1 MLLHLPRLTNSLREP
16 FDVDQAYL
24 QRKLILRN
32 LSKPR
37 NAASSLDESQ
47 LARKIVHQWEQAPIE
62 VRQAYKQFIGAV
74 AELIDRDLPSEE
86 FQEVALNAYRLY
98 CVSDDEQEG
107 NVGRIKADKKL
118 ELQKLIGHAISDS
131 SLQKVVSLAQKLS
144 KLQPGHSGALLVTE
158 TRDNGTGDELE
169 FGANL
174 NFQAPSRFLV
184 DVSLEDEELLGNE
197 SACPSSS
204 FNEGWLDPKDTWHHP
219 FTSEGVSFTL
229 SWLRGECEKIVR
241 ESTSQLT
248 QDDLAMA
255 ICRVLDS
262 DKPGEEIAG
271 DLLDLVG
278 DSAFDTVQ
286 ELLSHRKELV
296 DAIHHGFTVLKSD
309 KTSSN
314 SQSRMPSYGTQ
325 VTVQTESERQIDK
338 LRRKEEKRNRRGSEF
353 GTEGDV
359 SSTKFSSLLEA
370 SERKNVIDDLIGS
383 GQGPNSLPVTAL
395 PQGTYRKYQKGY
407 EEVIIPPTPTAQMKP
422 GEKLIE
428 IKELDEFAQTA
439 FHGYKSLNR
448 IQSRIFQTVY
458 YSNENVLVCA
468 PTGAGKTNIA
478 MISVL
483 HEVGKHF
490 KDGYLHKEEFKIVY
504 VAPMKALAAEVTA
517 AFSRRLSPLNMI
529 VKELTGDM
537 QLSKSEL
544 EETQMIVTTPEK
556 WDVITRKS
564 SDMSLSMLV
573 KLLIIDEVHLL
584 NDDRG
589 PVIEAI
595 VARTLRQAGSYNLV
609 ESTQSMIRIVGLSAT
624 LPNYLEVAQ
633 FLRVNSDTGL
643 FFFDSSYRPVP
654 LAQQYIGISEPNFAA
669 RNELLN
675 NICYKKVV
683 ESIKQGH
690 QAMVF
695 VHSRKDTVKTADALC
710 HNVMVMQEV
719 SENFII
725 NEQLDLARGFGETE
739 LFTNETHPQYQ
750 LIKKEVVKSR
760 NKDLVKL
767 FDFGAGVHHAGML
780 RSDRS
785 LTERLFSDGL
795 LKVLVCTATLA
806 WGVNL
811 PAHTVV
817 IKGTQIYDPK
827 AGGWRDVGMLD
838 VMQIFGR
845 AGRPQFDKSGEGII
859 ITSHDKLTYYLRLL
873 TSQLPI
879 ESQFISS
886 LKDNLNAEVVLGT
899 VTNVKEACAWLGY
912 TYLFIRMRLNPL
924 AYGIGW
930 DEIIADPSL
939 SLKQRA
945 LVTDA
950 ARSLDKAKM
959 MRFDEKSGNF
969 YCTELGRIASHFYIQ
984 YSSVETYNEMLKRHM
999 SDNEVINMVAHSS
1012 EFENIVVRDEEQN
1025 ELENLLR
1032 TSCPVEVKG
1041 GPSNKHGKISILIQ
1055 LYISRG
1061 SIDTFSLVSDAA
1073 YISASLARIVRALF
1087 ETCLRRGWCE
1097 MTLFMLDYC
1106 KAVDRQI
1113 WPHQH
1118 PLRQFDRDIPSDILR
1133 KLEER
1138 EADLDRLHEMEEK
1151 DIGALIRYA
1160 PGGRLVKQYLG
1171 YFPWINLSATVS
1183 PITRTVLKV
1192 DLLITPD
1199 FTWKDRFHGAVQR
1212 WWILV
1217 EDSENDHIYHSE
1229 LFTLTKRMARGE
1241 PQKLSFTV
1249 PIFEPHPPQYFIHA
1263 ISDSWLQSETFYTIS
1278 FNNLQLPESRTSHTE
1293 LLDLK
1298 PLPVTSLGNAT
1309 YEALYSFSHFN
1320 PIQTQAFHVLYHT
1333 DHNVLLGA
1341 PTGSGKTISAELAML
1356 HLFNTQQDMKV
1367 VYIAP
1372 LKAIVRERMHDWKK
1386 RLVSQLG
1393 KKMVEMTGDYTPDL
1407 MALLSADIII
1417 STPEKWDGISRNWH
1431 SRSYVT
1437 KVGLMVLDEIH
1448 LLGADRGPILEVI
1461 VSRMRYISSQTER
1474 AVRFVGLSTALANAG
1489 DLADWLGVEEAG
1501 FFNFKPSVRPVPLE
1515 VHIQGYP
1522 GKYYCPRM
1530 NSMNKPAY
1538 AAISTHSPTKPVL
1551 IFVSSRRQTRLTALD
1566 LIQFASSDENPRDF
1580 LSIPEEALQM
1590 VLSQVT
1596 DQNLRHTLQFGI
1608 GLHHAGLN
1616 DKDRSLVEELFAN
1629 NKIQVLVCTSTLA
1642 WGVNLPA
1649 HLVIIKGTEYYD
1661 GKTKRYVDFP
1671 ITDILQM
1678 MGRAG
1683 RPQFDQHGKAVILVH
1698 EPKKSFY
1705 KKFLYEPFPVESS
1718 LKEQLHEHINAE
1730 IISGTIC
1737 HKEDAVHY
1745 LTWTYLFRRLM
1756 VNPAYYGVE
1765 NTDEESISS
1774 YLSRLVQNTFED
1786 LEDSGCIKV
1795 NEDGVQP
1802 MMLGSLAS
1810 QYYLS
1815 YLTVSMFGSNI
1826 GPDTSLEV
1834 FLHIVS
1840 GASEY
1845 NELPV
1850 RHNEENYNEA
1860 LSKRVRFPVDNNR
1873 LDDPHVKTNL
1883 LFQAHFSQLELPIS
1897 DYVTDLKSVMD
1908 QSIRIIQAM
1917 IDVCANS
1924 GWLSSSIIC
1933 MHLLQMVMQGL
1944 WLDSSLWMLPCMND
1958 DLADNLSKRAISS
1971 VQQLLDLPRH
1981 TLQSVIGN
1989 FPVSRMYQDL
1999 QHFPRVQVKLRLI
2012 KKDANNGK
2020 LSLGIRLEKINAK
2033 KNSSRAFAP
2042 RFPKLKDEA
2051 WWMVLGNTNTSEL
2064 YAVKRVSFPDRLVT
2078 QMELPSSPFTHEG
2091 IKFILVSDCYL
2102 GFEQEHSLEDLIN
2115 PQRPEARR

>member
-1 MLLHLPRLTNSLREP
+1 M
-16 FDVDQAYL
+16 
-24 QRKLILRN
+24 
-32 LSKPR
+32 
-37 NAASSLDESQ
+37 
-47 LARKIVHQWEQAPIE
+47 
-62 VRQAYKQFIGAV
+62 
-74 AELIDRDLPSEE
+74 ELIDGEVQSEE
-86 FQEVALNAYRLY
+86 FREVALNVYRIFGEEE
-98 CVSDDEQEG
+98 S
-107 NVGRIKADKKL
+107 ADSNFTQKKSK
-118 ELQKLIGHAISDS
+118 LQKLIGHAVSDAR
-131 SLQKVVSLAQKLS
+131 LQKVAALS
-144 KLQPGHSGALLVTE
+144 QRLYGLQPRNSGAALIVE
-158 TRDNGTGDELE
+158 SHVIGSGDDLE
-169 FGANL
+169 FGADL
-174 NFQAPSRFLV
+174 AFQAPARFLV
-184 DVSLEDEELLGNE
+184 DTSLEDGEMLGEE
-197 SACPSSS
+197 SAAPVSM
-204 FNEGWLDPKDTWHHP
+204 FHDGWYDHGDPGQNHSTTDGGN
-219 FTSEGVSFTL
+219 FDL
-229 SWLRGECEKIVR
+229 SWLRDACDQIVG
-241 ESTSQLT
+241 ESTSQLS
-248 QDDLAMA
+248 QDDLPMA

-278 DSAFDTVQ
+278 DGAFEIVQ
-286 ELLSHRKELV
+286 DLLLHRKELV
-296 DAIHHGFTVLKSD
+296 DAIHRGLSLLKSD
-309 KTSSN
+309 KTASN
-314 SQSRMPSYGTQ
+314 TQSRMPSYGTQ
-325 VTVQTESERQIDK
+325 VTIQTESAKQIDK
-338 LRRKEEKRNRRGSEF
+338 LRRKEEKRNRRG
-353 GTEGDV
+353 TEHGVESDV
-359 SSTKFSSLLEA
+359 SVASFSSLLQA
-370 SERKNVIDDLIGS
+370 SERKNPFDNLIGL
-383 GQGPNSLPVTAL
+383 GPGPHSLSVTAL
-395 PQGTYRKYQKGY
+395 PQGTVRKHYKGY
-407 EEVIIPPTPTAQMKP
+407 EEVIIPPTPTTEMKP

-428 IKELDEFAQTA
+428 IKELDDFAQAA

-448 IQSRIFQTVY
+448 IQSWIFQTVY
-458 YSNENVLVCA
+458 YTNENILVCA

-483 HEVGKHF
+483 HEIGQHF
-490 KDGYLHKEEFKIVY
+490 KDGYLHKDEFKIVY
-504 VAPMKALAAEVTA
+504 VAPMKALAAEVTST
-517 AFSRRLSPLNMI
+517 FSHRLSPLNMT
-529 VKELTGDM
+529 VRELTGDM

-589 PVIEAI
+589 PVIEAL
-595 VARTLRQAGSYNLV
+595 VARTLRQV
-609 ESTQSMIRIVGLSAT
+609 ESTQTMIRIVGLSAT

-633 FLRVNSDTGL
+633 FLRVSPETGL

-654 LAQQYIGISEPNFAA
+654 LAQQYIGISEQNFAA
-669 RNELLN
+669 RNDLLN
-675 NICYKKVV
+675 EICYKKVV
-683 ESIKQGH
+683 DSLKQGH

-695 VHSRKDTVKTADALC
+695 VHSRKDTAKTAEKL
-710 HNVMVMQEV
+710 VE
-719 SENFII
+719 
-725 NEQLDLARGFGETE
+725 LARNNEDLE
-739 LFTNETHPQYQ
+739 LFRNDEHPQFA
-750 LIKKEVVKSR
+750 LFKKEVIKSR
-760 NKDLVKL
+760 NKDLVEL
-767 FDFGAGVHHAGML
+767 FGSGVGVHHAGML
-780 RSDRS
+780 RADRG
-785 LTERLFSDGL
+785 LTERLFSGGL

-817 IKGTQIYDPK
+817 IKGTQLYDPK
-827 AGGWRDVGMLD
+827 AGGWRDLGMLD

-859 ITSHDKLTYYLRLL
+859 ITSHDKLAYYLRLL

-886 LKDNLNAEVVLGT
+886 LKDNLNAEVALGT

-912 TYLFIRMRLNPL
+912 TYLFIRMRQNPL

-930 DEIIADPSL
+930 DEVIEDPSL

-950 ARSLDKAKM
+950 ARALDKAKM

-984 YSSVETYNEMLKRHM
+984 YSSVETYNELLRRHM
-999 SDNEVINMVAHSS
+999 NDSEVIDMVAHSS
-1012 EFENIVVRDEEQN
+1012 EFENIVVREEEQN
-1025 ELENLLR
+1025 ELEMLLR
-1032 TSCPVEVKG
+1032 SSCPLEVRG

-1061 SIDTFSLVSDAA
+1061 SIDTFSLVSDAS
-1073 YISASLARIVRALF
+1073 YISASLARIMRALF
-1087 ETCLRRGWCE
+1087 EICLRRGWSE
-1097 MTLFMLDYC
+1097 MSLFMLEYC

-1118 PLRQFDRDIPSDILR
+1118 PLRQFDKDLSAEILR

-1138 EADLDRLHEMEEK
+1138 GYDLDHLQEMEEK
-1151 DIGALIRYA
+1151 DIGTLIRYA

-1171 YFPWINLSATVS
+1171 YFPRIQLSATVS
-1183 PITRTVLKV
+1183 PITRTVLKL
-1192 DLLITPD
+1192 DLLIIPE
-1199 FTWKDRFHGAVQR
+1199 FIWKDRFHGAAQR

-1229 LFTLTKRMARGE
+1229 LLTLTKRMIRGE
-1241 PQKLSFTV
+1241 PHKLSFTV
-1249 PIFEPHPPQYFIHA
+1249 PIFEPHPPQYYIRA
-1263 ISDSWLQSETFYTIS
+1263 VSDSWLHAESFYTIS
-1278 FNNLQLPESRTSHTE
+1278 FHNLALPEARTSHTE

-1298 PLPVTSLGNAT
+1298 PLPVTSLGNNT

-1320 PIQTQAFHVLYHT
+1320 PIQTQIFHILYHS
-1333 DHNVLLGA
+1333 DNNVLLGA
-1341 PTGSGKTISAELAML
+1341 PTGSGKTIAAELAML
-1356 HLFNTQQDMKV
+1356 RLFNTQPDMKV
-1367 VYIAP
+1367 IYIAP
-1372 LKAIVRERMHDWKK
+1372 LKAIVRERMNDWRKH
-1386 RLVSQLG
+1386 LVSQLG
-1393 KKMVEMTGDYTPDL
+1393 KQMVEMTGDYTPDL

-1437 KVGLMVLDEIH
+1437 KVGLVILDEIH

-1474 AVRFVGLSTALANAG
+1474 AVRFVGLSTALANAS
-1489 DLADWLGVEEAG
+1489 DLADWLGVGEIG
-1501 FFNFKPSVRPVPLE
+1501 LFNFKPSVRPVPLE

-1538 AAISTHSPTKPVL
+1538 AAICTHSPTKPVI

-1566 LIQFASSDENPRDF
+1566 LIQFAASDEHPRQF
-1580 LSIPEEALQM
+1580 LTMTEEVLQM

-1616 DKDRSLVEELFAN
+1616 ERDRSLVEELFAN

-1661 GKTKRYVDFP
+1661 GKAKRYADFP

-1683 RPQFDQHGKAVILVH
+1683 RPQYDQHGKAVILVH

-1718 LKEQLHEHINAE
+1718 LREQLHEHINAE
-1730 IISGTIC
+1730 IVTGTIC
-1737 HKEDAVHY
+1737 HKEDAMHY

-1756 VNPAYYGVE
+1756 VNPAYYGLE
-1765 NTDEESISS
+1765 NAEAETLNS
-1774 YLSRLVQNTFED
+1774 YLSRLVQTTFED
-1786 LEDSGCIKV
+1786 LEDSGCIKMDEENV
-1795 NEDGVQP
+1795 ESMV
-1802 MMLGSLAS
+1802 LGTIAS

-1815 YLTVSMFGSNI
+1815 YMTVSMFGSNI
-1826 GPDTSLEV
+1826 GPDTSLEM
-1834 FLHIVS
+1834 FLHILS

-1845 NELPV
+1845 DELPV

-1860 LSKRVRFPVDNNR
+1860 LSGRVRYMVDKNG
-1873 LDDPHVKTNL
+1873 LDDPHVKANL

-1897 DYVTDLKSVMD
+1897 DYVTDLKSVLD

-1917 IDVCANS
+1917 IDICANS
-1924 GWLSSSIIC
+1924 GWLSASVNC
-1933 MHLLQMVMQGL
+1933 MHLMQMVMQGL
-1944 WLDSSLWMLPCMND
+1944 WFDKDSSLWMLPCMNE
-1958 DLADNLSKRAISS
+1958 DLLQSLRKRGIST
-1971 VQQLLDLPRH
+1971 VQQLLDLPGAP
-1981 TLQSVIGN
+1981 LQAMIGN
-1989 FPVSRMYQDL
+1989 FPASRFYQDL
-1999 QHFPRVQVKLRLI
+1999 QNFPCIRMKLRVE
-2012 KKDANNGK
+2012 KKDIDGRK
-2020 LSLGIRLEKINAK
+2020 SLSLKIKLEKTNRK
-2033 KNSSRAFAP
+2033 QNRSRAFTP

-2051 WWMVLGNTNTSEL
+2051 WWLVLGNTSTSEL
-2064 YAVKRVSFPDRLVT
+2064 YALKRVSFTDHLVT
-2078 QMELPSSPFTHEG
+2078 HMELPSTLTSVQG
-2091 IKFILVSDCYL
+2091 MKLMLVSDCYI
-2102 GFEQEHSLEDLIN
+2102 GFEQEHSVEELIKS
-2115 PQRPEARR
+2115 QQTEAGD

>member
-1 MLLHLPRLTNSLREP
+1 MLVQLPRLTNSLREP

-24 QRKLILRN
+24 QRKIILQSHN
-32 LSKPR
+32 K
-37 NAASSLDESQ
+37 AANSGNPFDESE
-47 LARKIVHQWEQAPIE
+47 LAKKIVHRWEEASVE
-62 VRQAYKQFIGAV
+62 VRQVYKQFIGAV
-74 AELIDRDLPSEE
+74 VELIDGDVPSEE
-86 FQEVALNAYRLY
+86 FREVALTAYRLFSGS
-98 CVSDDEQEG
+98 VEEDE
-107 NVGRIKADKKL
+107 VDKNMNEKKE
-118 ELQKLIGHAISDS
+118 ELQKVIGHGVSYANV
-131 SLQKVVSLAQKLS
+131 QKVSSLAQKLS
-144 KLQPGHSGALLVTE
+144 QSQPRDIGVMLVSE
-158 TRDNGTGDELE
+158 KHVSESDDGSE
-169 FGANL
+169 FGADL
-174 NFQAPSRFLV
+174 IFKAPARFLV
-184 DVSLEDEELLGNE
+184 DVSLEDVELIGEE
-197 SACPSSS
+197 STPPSSS
-204 FNEGWLDPKDTWHHP
+204 FVEGWHDKNGPRNYHDTADSGN
-219 FTSEGVSFTL
+219 FNL
-229 SWLRGECEKIVR
+229 SWLRDACERIVGEC
-241 ESTSQLT
+241 TSQLSRE
-248 QDDLAMA
+248 DLAMA
-255 ICRVLDS
+255 ICQVLDS

-278 DSAFDTVQ
+278 DSAFETVQ
-286 ELLSHRKELV
+286 DLISHRKELV
-296 DAIHHGFTVLKSD
+296 GAIHHGLSVLKSD
-309 KTSSN
+309 KMTPN

-325 VTVQTESERQIDK
+325 VTVQTESEKQIDK
-338 LRRKEEKRNRRGSEF
+338 LRRKEEKRNRRG
-353 GTEGDV
+353 TEYGAENDM
-359 SSTKFSSLLEA
+359 SAASFSSILEA
-370 SERKNVIDDLIGS
+370 SERKSPFDDLIGS
-383 GQGPNSLPVTAL
+383 GQGPNSLAVTAL
-395 PQGTYRKYQKGY
+395 PQGTTRKHFKGY

-428 IKELDEFAQTA
+428 IKELDDFAQAA
-439 FHGYKSLNR
+439 FRGYKSLNR

-458 YSNENVLVCA
+458 YTNENILVCA

-478 MISVL
+478 MISIL
-483 HEVGKHF
+483 HEIGQHF
-490 KDGYLHKEEFKIVY
+490 KDGYLHKDEFKIVY
-504 VAPMKALAAEVTA
+504 VAPMKALAAEVTST
-517 AFSRRLSPLNMI
+517 FSHRLSPLNMC
-529 VKELTGDM
+529 VRELTGDM
-537 QLSKSEL
+537 QLSKNEL

-589 PVIEAI
+589 PVIEAL
-595 VARTLRQAGSYNLV
+595 VARTLRQV
-609 ESTQSMIRIVGLSAT
+609 ESTQTMIRIVGLSAT

-633 FLRVNSDTGL
+633 FLRVNPETGL

-654 LAQQYIGISEPNFAA
+654 LAQQYIGISEQNFVA

-675 NICYKKVV
+675 EICYKKVV
-683 ESIKQGH
+683 DSLRQGH

-695 VHSRKDTVKTADALC
+695 VHSRKDTAKTAEKL
-710 HNVMVMQEV
+710 VE
-719 SENFII
+719 
-725 NEQLDLARGFGETE
+725 LARKYEDLEIFK
-739 LFTNETHPQYQ
+739 NDTHPQFS

-760 NKDLVKL
+760 NKDLVQL
-767 FDFGAGVHHAGML
+767 FEFGVGVHHAGML
-780 RSDRS
+780 RADRG
-785 LTERLFSDGL
+785 LTERLFSDGI

-817 IKGTQIYDPK
+817 IKGTQLYDPK
-827 AGGWRDVGMLD
+827 AGGWRDLGMLD

-859 ITSHDKLTYYLRLL
+859 ITSHDKLAYYLRLL

-879 ESQFISS
+879 ESQFIRS
-886 LKDNLNAEVVLGT
+886 LKDNLNAEVALGT

-930 DEIIADPSL
+930 DEVIADPSL
-939 SLKQRA
+939 GLKQRA

-950 ARSLDKAKM
+950 ARALDKAKM

-984 YSSVETYNEMLKRHM
+984 YSSVETYNEMLRPHM
-999 SDNEVINMVAHSS
+999 NDSEVIEMVAHSS
-1012 EFENIVVRDEEQN
+1012 EFENIVVREEEQN
-1025 ELENLLR
+1025 ELEMLAR
-1032 TSCPVEVKG
+1032 TSCPLEVKG

-1073 YISASLARIVRALF
+1073 YISASLARIIRALF
-1087 ETCLRRGWCE
+1087 EICLRKGWCE
-1097 MTLFMLDYC
+1097 MSLFMLEYC

-1118 PLRQFDRDIPSDILR
+1118 PLRQFDKDLSPEILR

-1138 EADLDRLHEMEEK
+1138 GADLDRLQEMEEK

-1171 YFPWINLSATVS
+1171 YFPWIQLSANVS

-1192 DLLITPD
+1192 DLLISPD
-1199 FTWKDRFHGAVQR
+1199 FIWKDRFHGAGQH

-1217 EDSENDHIYHSE
+1217 E
-1229 LFTLTKRMARGE
+1229 AR
-1241 PQKLSFTV
+1241 T
-1249 PIFEPHPPQYFIHA
+1249 
-1263 ISDSWLQSETFYTIS
+1263 T
-1278 FNNLQLPESRTSHTE
+1278 HTE

-1298 PLPVTSLGNAT
+1298 PLPVTSLGNST
-1309 YEALYSFSHFN
+1309 YESLYSFSHFN
-1320 PIQTQAFHVLYHT
+1320 PIQTQIFHVLCHT
-1333 DHNVLLGA
+1333 DNNVLLGA

-1356 HLFNTQQDMKV
+1356 RLFNTQPDMKV
-1367 VYIAP
+1367 IYIAP
-1372 LKAIVRERMHDWKK
+1372 LKAIVRERMHDWRK
-1386 RLVSQLG
+1386 RFVSQLG
-1393 KKMVEMTGDYTPDL
+1393 KEMVEMTGDYTPDL
-1407 MALLSADIII
+1407 MALLSADVII

-1437 KVGLMVLDEIH
+1437 KVGLMILDEIH

-1489 DLADWLGVEEAG
+1489 NLADWLGVGEIG
-1501 FFNFKPSVRPVPLE
+1501 LFNFKPSVRPVPLE

-1522 GKYYCPRM
+1522 GKYYSPRM
-1530 NSMNKPAY
+1530 TSMNKPAY
-1538 AAISTHSPTKPVL
+1538 AAICTHSPTKPVL

-1566 LIQFASSDENPRDF
+1566 LIQFAASDENPRQF
-1580 LSIPEEALQM
+1580 LNMVEEALQM

-1683 RPQFDQHGKAVILVH
+1683 RPQYDQHGKAVILVH

-1718 LKEQLHEHINAE
+1718 LREQLHDHMNAE
-1730 IISGTIC
+1730 IVSGTIC
-1737 HKEDAVHY
+1737 RKEDAVHY

-1756 VNPAYYGVE
+1756 VNPAYYGLE
-1765 NTDEESISS
+1765 SAEDETISS
-1774 YLSRLVQNTFED
+1774 YLSRLVQSTFED
-1786 LEDSGCIKV
+1786 LEDSGCIKMT
-1795 NEDGVQP
+1795 EDNVEP
-1802 MMLGSLAS
+1802 MMLGTIAS

-1815 YLTVSMFGSNI
+1815 YMTVSMFGSNI
-1826 GPDTSLEV
+1826 GSDTSLEV
-1834 FLHIVS
+1834 FLHILS

-1845 NELPV
+1845 DELPV
-1850 RHNEENYNEA
+1850 RHNEEKHNEE
-1860 LSKRVRFPVDNNR
+1860 LSKRVRYVVDQNR
-1873 LDDPHVKTNL
+1873 LDDPHVKANL
-1883 LFQAHFSQLELPIS
+1883 LFQAHFSQLDLPVS
-1897 DYVTDLKSVMD
+1897 DYVTDLKSVLD

-1917 IDVCANS
+1917 IDICANS
-1924 GWLSSSIIC
+1924 GWLASSIAC

-1944 WLDSSLWMLPCMND
+1944 WFDQDSALWMLPCMNNE
-1958 DLADNLSKRAISS
+1958 LAGSLSKRGISR
-1971 VQQLLDLPRH
+1971 VQQLFDLSKA
-1981 TLQSVIGN
+1981 TLQTVIGN
-1989 FPVSRMYQDL
+1989 FPASKLYQDL
-1999 QHFPRVQVKLRLI
+1999 QLFPRLQIKLKLL
-2012 KKDANNGK
+2012 KKGK
-2020 LSLGIRLEKINAK
+2020 ESEKSLQLNIRLEQTNLRRNA
-2033 KNSSRAFAP
+2033 SRAFAP

-2051 WWMVLGNTNTSEL
+2051 WWLILGNTSTAEL
-2064 YAVKRVSFPDRLVT
+2064 YALKRVSFSGRLVT
-2078 QMELPSSPFTHEG
+2078 HMELPSDVTTFQG
-2091 IKFILVSDCYL
+2091 MKLIIVSDCYL
-2102 GFEQEHSLEDLIN
+2102 GFEQEHSIEEL
-2115 PQRPEARR
+2115 AA

>member
-1 MLLHLPRLTNSLREP
+1 MLVQLPRLTNSLRSP

-24 QRKLILRN
+24 HRKVILEN
-32 LSKPR
+32 LNKPR
-37 NAASSLDESQ
+37 NSASTIDESE
-47 LARKIVHQWEQAPIE
+47 LARKIVYQWEEASFE
-62 VRQAYKQFIGAV
+62 VRQAYKQFIVAV
-74 AELIDRDLPSEE
+74 VELIDGEVPSEA
-86 FQEVALNAYRLY
+86 FREVALTAYRLFGP
-98 CVSDDEQEG
+98 VEED
-107 NVGRIKADKKL
+107 NVDRNIAEKKL
-118 ELQKLIGHAISDS
+118 DLQKLLGHMVSDAN
-131 SLQKVVSLAQKLS
+131 LRRVASLARNLFR
-144 KLQPGHSGALLVTE
+144 LQPSDHGPPLVSEWHVNGSG
-158 TRDNGTGDELE
+158 DDIE
-169 FGANL
+169 FGADL
-174 NFQAPSRFLV
+174 VFQAPARFLV
-184 DVSLEDEELLGNE
+184 DVSLEDGELLGE
-197 SACPSSS
+197 ERTVPSL
-204 FNEGWLDPKDTWHHP
+204 FHEGWYEHDSSPHYPSASD
-219 FTSEGVSFTL
+219 GGNYNL
-229 SWLRGECEKIVR
+229 SWLRDACDRIVGG
-241 ESTSQLT
+241 STSLLSC
-248 QDDLAMA
+248 DELAMA

-262 DKPGEEIAG
+262 DKPGEAIAG

-278 DSAFDTVQ
+278 DSAFETVQ
-286 ELLSHRKELV
+286 ELVSHRKELV
-296 DAIHHGFTVLKSD
+296 DAIHHGKLVLKSD
-309 KTSSN
+309 KTTSN
-314 SQSRMPSYGTQ
+314 TQSRMPSYGTQ

-338 LRRKEEKRNRRGSEF
+338 LRRKEEKRHRRG
-353 GTEGDV
+353 TEYGVESDL
-359 SSTKFSSLLEA
+359 SAANFSSLLQA
-370 SERKNVIDDLIGS
+370 SERKSPFDDLIGS
-383 GQGPNSLPVTAL
+383 GPGPLSLAVTAL
-395 PQGTYRKYQKGY
+395 PQGTVRKHYKGY
-407 EEVIIPPTPTAQMKP
+407 EEVIIPPLPTAEMKP

-428 IKELDEFAQTA
+428 IKELDDFAQAA
-439 FHGYKSLNR
+439 FRGYKSLNR

-458 YSNENVLVCA
+458 YTNENILVCA

-478 MISVL
+478 MISIL
-483 HEVGKHF
+483 HEIGQHF
-490 KDGYLHKEEFKIVY
+490 KDGYLHKNEFKIVY
-504 VAPMKALAAEVTA
+504 VAPMKALAAEVTST
-517 AFSRRLSPLNMI
+517 FSHRLSPLNMT
-529 VKELTGDM
+529 VRELTGDM
-537 QLSKSEL
+537 QLSKNEL

-564 SDMSLSMLV
+564 SDMSLSMMV

-589 PVIEAI
+589 PVIEAL
-595 VARTLRQAGSYNLV
+595 VARTLRQV
-609 ESTQSMIRIVGLSAT
+609 ESSQTMIRIVGLSAT

-633 FLRVNSDTGL
+633 FLRVNPEAGL

-654 LAQQYIGISEPNFAA
+654 LAQQYVGISEQNYLA

-675 NICYKKVV
+675 EICYKKIVD
-683 ESIKQGH
+683 SLRQGH

-695 VHSRKDTVKTADALC
+695 VHSRKDTAKTAQKLVELGRKFDD
-710 HNVMVMQEV
+710 
-719 SENFII
+719 
-725 NEQLDLARGFGETE
+725 LDLFS
-739 LFTNETHPQYQ
+739 NDKHPQFD
-750 LIKKEVVKSR
+750 LIKREVVKSR
-760 NKDLVKL
+760 NKDLVEL
-767 FDFGAGVHHAGML
+767 FEYGIGVHHAGML
-780 RSDRS
+780 RADRG

-817 IKGTQIYDPK
+817 IKGTQLYDPK
-827 AGGWRDVGMLD
+827 AGGWRDLGMLD

-859 ITSHDKLTYYLRLL
+859 ITSHDKLAYYLRLL

-886 LKDNLNAEVVLGT
+886 LKDNLNAEVALGT

-930 DEIIADPSL
+930 DEVIADPGL
-939 SLKQRA
+939 SSKQRA

-984 YSSVETYNEMLKRHM
+984 YSSVETYNEMLRRHM
-999 SDNEVINMVAHSS
+999 NDSEVIEMVAHSS
-1012 EFENIVVRDEEQN
+1012 EFENIVVREEEQN
-1025 ELENLLR
+1025 ELEMMARN
-1032 TSCPVEVKG
+1032 SCPLEVKG

-1073 YISASLARIVRALF
+1073 YISASLARIMRALF
-1087 ETCLRRGWCE
+1087 EICLRRGWSE
-1097 MTLFMLDYC
+1097 MSLLMLEYC

-1118 PLRQFDRDIPSDILR
+1118 PLRQFDRDISAEITR

-1138 EADLDRLHEMEEK
+1138 GADLDRLHEMQEK

-1160 PGGRLVKQYLG
+1160 HGGKLVKQYLG
-1171 YFPWINLSATVS
+1171 YFPWIQLSATVS

-1192 DLLITPD
+1192 DLFITLD
-1199 FTWKDRFHGAVQR
+1199 FTWKDRFHGAALR

-1229 LFTLTKRMARGE
+1229 LFNLTKRMARGE

-1249 PIFEPHPPQYFIHA
+1249 PIFEPHPPQYYIRA
-1263 ISDSWLQSETFYTIS
+1263 VCDSWLHAEAFYTIS
-1278 FNNLQLPESRTSHTE
+1278 FHNLALPEGRTSHTE

-1298 PLPVTSLGNAT
+1298 PLPVTSLGNSS
-1309 YEALYSFSHFN
+1309 YEALYKFSHFN
-1320 PIQTQAFHVLYHT
+1320 PIQTQTFHVLYHT
-1333 DHNVLLGA
+1333 DNNVLLGA

-1356 HLFNTQQDMKV
+1356 RLFNTQPDMKV
-1367 VYIAP
+1367 IYIAP
-1372 LKAIVRERMHDWKK
+1372 LKAIVRERMNDWKK

-1393 KKMVEMTGDYTPDL
+1393 KEMVEMTGDYTPDM

-1437 KVGLMVLDEIH
+1437 KVGLMILDEIH

-1489 DLADWLGVEEAG
+1489 DLADWLGVGEIG
-1501 FFNFKPSVRPVPLE
+1501 LFNFKPSVRPVPLE

-1522 GKYYCPRM
+1522 GKFYCPRM
-1530 NSMNKPAY
+1530 NSMNKPTY
-1538 AAISTHSPTKPVL
+1538 AAICTHSPTKPVL

-1566 LIQFASSDENPRDF
+1566 LIQFAASDEHPRQF
-1580 LSIPEEALQM
+1580 LNMPEEAFQM

-1616 DKDRSLVEELFAN
+1616 DKDRSLAEELFAN

-1661 GKTKRYVDFP
+1661 GKAKRYVDFP

-1718 LKEQLHEHINAE
+1718 LRERLHDHINAE
-1730 IISGTIC
+1730 IVSSTIC

-1745 LTWTYLFRRLM
+1745 LTWTYLFRRLT
-1756 VNPAYYGVE
+1756 VNPAYYGLE
-1765 NTDEESISS
+1765 STDSEIISS

-1786 LEDSGCIKV
+1786 LEDSGCIKMSDDIV
-1795 NEDGVQP
+1795 EP
-1802 MMLGSLAS
+1802 MMLGSIAS

-1815 YLTVSMFGSNI
+1815 YMTVSMFGSNI

-1834 FLHIVS
+1834 FLHILS
-1840 GASEY
+1840 AASEY

-1860 LSKRVRFPVDNNR
+1860 LSERVQYMVDKNR
-1873 LDDPHVKTNL
+1873 LDDPHVKANL

-1897 DYVTDLKSVMD
+1897 DYVTDLKSVLD

-1917 IDVCANS
+1917 IDICANS
-1924 GWLSSSIIC
+1924 GWLSSSITC
-1933 MHLLQMVMQGL
+1933 MRLLQMIMQGL
-1944 WLDSSLWMLPCMND
+1944 WFDEDSSFWMLPSMNV
-1958 DLADNLSKRAISS
+1958 DLASSLNKRGIST
-1971 VQQLLDLPRH
+1971 VQQLLDLPKA
-1981 TLQSVIGN
+1981 TFQNVIGN
-1989 FPVSRMYQDL
+1989 SPASRLNQDL
-1999 QHFPRVQVKLRLI
+1999 QHFPIVQVRLKLQRRDTDGAKSPTLT
-2012 KKDANNGK
+2012 
-2020 LSLGIRLEKINAK
+2020 IRLEKINFK
-2033 KNSSRAFAP
+2033 RNKSRAFTP
-2042 RFPKLKDEA
+2042 RFPKVKVEA
-2051 WWMVLGNTNTSEL
+2051 WWLVLGNPSTSDL
-2064 YAVKRVSFPDRLVT
+2064 YALKRISFSDRLVT
-2078 QMELPSSPFTHEG
+2078 HMELPSTLGSLQG
-2091 IKFILVSDCYL
+2091 MKLILVSDCYL
-2102 GFEQEHSLEDLIN
+2102 GFEREYSLEDLH
-2115 PQRPEARR
+2115 

>member
-1 MLLHLPRLTNSLREP
+1 MQLPRLTSSLRGP
-16 FDVDQAYL
+16 FDTDQAYL
-24 QRKLILRN
+24 QRKAILQN
-32 LSKPR
+32 YLKKPNDAANSLYESELASKILDGWEG
-37 NAASSLDESQ
+37 AST
-47 LARKIVHQWEQAPIE
+47 E
-62 VRQAYKQFIGAV
+62 VRHAYKQFIGGV
-74 AELIDRDLPSEE
+74 MELIDGEVQSEE
-86 FQEVALNAYRLY
+86 FREVALNVYRIFGK
-98 CVSDDEQEG
+98 EETAE
-107 NVGRIKADKKL
+107 NNFTKKKSK
-118 ELQKLIGHAISDS
+118 LQKLIGHAVSDAK
-131 SLQKVVSLAQKLS
+131 LQKVAALS
-144 KLQPGHSGALLVTE
+144 QRLCDLKPGVSGAALIVE
-158 TRDNGTGDELE
+158 SHVNGSGDDLE
-169 FGANL
+169 FGADL
-174 NFQAPSRFLV
+174 AFQAPARFLV
-184 DVSLEDEELLGNE
+184 DTSLEDGEMLGEE
-197 SACPSSS
+197 SAAPSSM
-204 FNEGWLDPKDTWHHP
+204 FRDGWYDHGDLGRHH
-219 FTSEGVSFTL
+219 FTTDGGNFDL
-229 SWLRGECEKIVR
+229 SWLRDACDQIIR
-241 ESTSQLT
+241 ESTSQLSK
-248 QDDLAMA
+248 DDLAMA

-278 DSAFDTVQ
+278 DSAFEIVQ
-286 ELLSHRKELV
+286 DLILHRKELV
-296 DAIHHGFTVLKSD
+296 DAIHRGLSLLKSD
-309 KTSSN
+309 KMAPNT
-314 SQSRMPSYGTQ
+314 QSRMPSYGTQ
-325 VTVQTESERQIDK
+325 VTIQTESAKQIDK
-338 LRRKEEKRNRRGSEF
+338 LRRKEEKRNRRG
-353 GTEGDV
+353 TEYGVESDV
-359 SSTKFSSLLEA
+359 SAASFSSLLQA
-370 SERKNVIDDLIGS
+370 SERKNPFDNLIGS
-383 GQGPNSLPVTAL
+383 GSGPHSLSVTAL
-395 PQGTYRKYQKGY
+395 PQGTIRKHYKGY
-407 EEVIIPPTPTAQMKP
+407 EEVIIPPTPTTEMKP

-428 IKELDEFAQTA
+428 IKELDDFAQAA

-448 IQSRIFQTVY
+448 IQSWIFQTVY
-458 YSNENVLVCA
+458 YTNENILVCA

-478 MISVL
+478 MISIL
-483 HEVGKHF
+483 HEIGQHF
-490 KDGYLHKEEFKIVY
+490 KDGYLHKDEFKIVY
-504 VAPMKALAAEVTA
+504 VAPMKALAAEVTS
-517 AFSRRLSPLNMI
+517 AFSRRLSPLNMT
-529 VKELTGDM
+529 VRELTGDM

-589 PVIEAI
+589 PVIEAL
-595 VARTLRQAGSYNLV
+595 VARTLRQV
-609 ESTQSMIRIVGLSAT
+609 ESTQTMIRIVGLSAT

-633 FLRVNSDTGL
+633 FLRVSPETGL

-654 LAQQYIGISEPNFAA
+654 LAQQYIGISEQNFAA
-669 RNELLN
+669 RNDLLN
-675 NICYKKVV
+675 EICYKKIVD
-683 ESIKQGH
+683 SLRQGH

-695 VHSRKDTVKTADALC
+695 VHSRKDTAKTAAKL
-710 HNVMVMQEV
+710 VE
-719 SENFII
+719 
-725 NEQLDLARGFGETE
+725 LARNNEDLE
-739 LFTNETHPQYQ
+739 LFKNDEHPQFG
-750 LIKKEVVKSR
+750 LIKKEVMKSR
-760 NKDLVKL
+760 NKDLVEL
-767 FDFGAGVHHAGML
+767 FESGVGVHHAGML
-780 RSDRS
+780 RVDRG

-817 IKGTQIYDPK
+817 IKGTQLYDPK
-827 AGGWRDVGMLD
+827 AGGWRDLGMLD

-859 ITSHDKLTYYLRLL
+859 ITSHDKLAYYLRLL

-886 LKDNLNAEVVLGT
+886 LKDNLNAEVALGT

-912 TYLFIRMRLNPL
+912 TYLFIRMRQNPL

-930 DEIIADPSL
+930 DEVIGDPSL

-950 ARSLDKAKM
+950 ARALDKAKM

-984 YSSVETYNEMLKRHM
+984 YSSVETYNEMLRRHM
-999 SDNEVINMVAHSS
+999 NDSEVIDMVAHSS
-1012 EFENIVVRDEEQN
+1012 EFENIVVREEEQN
-1025 ELENLLR
+1025 ELEMLLR
-1032 TSCPVEVKG
+1032 SSCPLEVKG

-1055 LYISRG
+1055 LYISHG

-1073 YISASLARIVRALF
+1073 YISASLARIMRALF
-1087 ETCLRRGWCE
+1087 EICLRRGWSE
-1097 MTLFMLDYC
+1097 MSLFMLEYC

-1118 PLRQFDRDIPSDILR
+1118 PLRQFDKDLSAEILR
-1133 KLEER
+1133 KLEEQ
-1138 EADLDRLHEMEEK
+1138 ASDLDHLQEMEEK
-1151 DIGALIRYA
+1151 DIGTLIRYA
-1160 PGGRLVKQYLG
+1160 PGGRLVKQYLK
-1171 YFPWINLSATVS
+1171 YFPRIQLSATVS
-1183 PITRTVLKV
+1183 PITRTVLKL
-1192 DLLITPD
+1192 DLLIIPE
-1199 FTWKDRFHGAVQR
+1199 FIWKDRFHGAAQR

-1229 LFTLTKRMARGE
+1229 LLTLTKRMIRGD
-1241 PQKLSFTV
+1241 PHKLSFTV
-1249 PIFEPHPPQYFIHA
+1249 PIFEPHPPQYYIRA
-1263 ISDSWLQSETFYTIS
+1263 VSDSWLHAESFYTIS
-1278 FNNLQLPESRTSHTE
+1278 FHNLTLPEARTSHTE

-1298 PLPVTSLGNAT
+1298 PLPVSSLANNK
-1309 YEALYSFSHFN
+1309 YEALYNFSHFN
-1320 PIQTQAFHVLYHT
+1320 PIQTQIFHILYHT
-1333 DHNVLLGA
+1333 DNNVLLGA

-1356 HLFNTQQDMKV
+1356 RLFNTQPDMKV
-1367 VYIAP
+1367 IYIAP
-1372 LKAIVRERMHDWKK
+1372 MKAIVRERMNDWRKH
-1386 RLVSQLG
+1386 LVAQLG

-1437 KVGLMVLDEIH
+1437 KVGLVILDEIH

-1474 AVRFVGLSTALANAG
+1474 AVRFVGLSTALANAS
-1489 DLADWLGVEEAG
+1489 DLADWLGVGEIG
-1501 FFNFKPSVRPVPLE
+1501 LFNFKPSVRPVPLE

-1538 AAISTHSPTKPVL
+1538 AAICTHSPTKPVI

-1566 LIQFASSDENPRDF
+1566 LIQFAASDEHPRQF
-1580 LSIPEEALQM
+1580 LSVTEEVLQM

-1616 DKDRSLVEELFAN
+1616 ERDRSLVEELFAN

-1661 GKTKRYVDFP
+1661 GKAKRYVDFP

-1683 RPQFDQHGKAVILVH
+1683 RPQYDQHGKAVILVH

-1718 LKEQLHEHINAE
+1718 LREQLHEHINAE
-1730 IISGTIC
+1730 IVTGTIC
-1737 HKEDAVHY
+1737 HKEDALHY

-1756 VNPAYYGVE
+1756 VNPAYYGLENAEVE
-1765 NTDEESISS
+1765 MLNS
-1774 YLSRLVQNTFED
+1774 YLSRLVQTTFED
-1786 LEDSGCIKV
+1786 LEDSGCIKMDEENV
-1795 NEDGVQP
+1795 EPLV
-1802 MMLGSLAS
+1802 LGTIAS

-1815 YLTVSMFGSNI
+1815 YMTVSMFGSNI
-1826 GPDTSLEV
+1826 GPDTSLEM
-1834 FLHIVS
+1834 FLHILS

-1845 NELPV
+1845 DELPV

-1860 LSKRVRFPVDNNR
+1860 LSGRVRYMVDKNA
-1873 LDDPHVKTNL
+1873 LDDPHVKANL

-1897 DYVTDLKSVMD
+1897 DYVTDLKSVLD

-1917 IDVCANS
+1917 IDICANS
-1924 GWLSSSIIC
+1924 GWLSASVTC
-1933 MHLLQMVMQGL
+1933 MHLMQMVMQGL
-1944 WLDSSLWMLPCMND
+1944 WFDQDSSLQMLSCMNE
-1958 DLADNLSKRAISS
+1958 DLLQSLRKRGIST
-1971 VQQLLDLPRH
+1971 VQQLLDLPGA
-1981 TLQSVIGN
+1981 TLQAMIGN
-1989 FPVSRMYQDL
+1989 FPASRFFQDL
-1999 QHFPRVQVKLRLI
+1999 QNFPCIRMKLKVE
-2012 KKDANNGK
+2012 KKDIDGRKYLALK
-2020 LSLGIRLEKINAK
+2020 IKLEKTNRK
-2033 KNSSRAFAP
+2033 QNRSRAFTP

-2051 WWMVLGNTNTSEL
+2051 WWLVLGNTSTFAL
-2064 YAVKRVSFPDRLVT
+2064 YALKRVSFSDHLVT
-2078 QMELPSSPFTHEG
+2078 HMELPSPLTSVQG
-2091 IKFILVSDCYL
+2091 MKLMLVSDCYV
-2102 GFEQEHSLEDLIN
+2102 GFEQEHSVEELVKSQLT
-2115 PQRPEARR
+2115 EASD

>member
-1 MLLHLPRLTNSLREP
+1 MLVQLPRLTNSLREP
-16 FDVDQAYL
+16 FDIDQAYL
-24 QRKLILRN
+24 QRKIFLQSRN
-32 LSKPR
+32 KAT
-37 NAASSLDESQ
+37 NGNQLDESD
-47 LARKIVHQWEQAPIE
+47 LARKIVHQWEEASVE
-62 VRQAYKQFIGAV
+62 VRQLYKQFIGAV
-74 AELIDRDLPSEE
+74 VELIDGELLPEG
-86 FQEVALNAYRLY
+86 FREVALTAYRIFSGT
-98 CVSDDEQEG
+98 VEGDEVAKNINE
-107 NVGRIKADKKL
+107 KKV
-118 ELQKLIGHAISDS
+118 ELQKVIGHGVSYANV
-131 SLQKVVSLAQKLS
+131 QKVACLAQKLS
-144 KLQPGHSGALLVTE
+144 QSQPRDSGDTLVFE
-158 TRDNGTGDELE
+158 KHVNGSDDGSE
-169 FGANL
+169 FGADL
-174 NFQAPSRFLV
+174 IFKAPARFLV
-184 DVSLEDEELLGNE
+184 DVSLEDVELLGEENT
-197 SACPSSS
+197 APSSAFVEGCYDKNGTINYHNAADS
-204 FNEGWLDPKDTWHHP
+204 VNFN
-219 FTSEGVSFTL
+219 L
-229 SWLRGECEKIVR
+229 SWLRDSCERIVR
-241 ESTSQLT
+241 GSTSQLSR
-248 QDDLAMA
+248 DDLAMA

-278 DSAFDTVQ
+278 DSAFETVQ
-286 ELLSHRKELV
+286 DLILHRKELV
-296 DAIHHGFTVLKSD
+296 DAIHHGLSVLKSD
-309 KTSSN
+309 KVNPN
-314 SQSRMPSYGTQ
+314 SRSRMPSYGTQ
-325 VTVQTESERQIDK
+325 VTVQTESEKQIDK
-338 LRRKEEKRNRRGSEF
+338 LRRREEKRHRRGTDYAAES
-353 GTEGDV
+353 DM
-359 SSTKFSSLLEA
+359 SAASFSSLLEA
-370 SERKNVIDDLIGS
+370 SERKSPFDDLIGS
-383 GQGPNSLPVTAL
+383 GQGPNSLAATAL
-395 PQGTYRKYQKGY
+395 PQGTMRKHFKGY

-428 IKELDEFAQTA
+428 IKELDDFAQAA
-439 FHGYKSLNR
+439 FRGYKSLNR

-458 YSNENVLVCA
+458 CTNENILVCA

-478 MISVL
+478 MISIL
-483 HEVGKHF
+483 HEIGQHF
-490 KDGYLHKEEFKIVY
+490 KDGYLHKDEFKIVY
-504 VAPMKALAAEVTA
+504 VAPMKALAAEVTS
-517 AFSRRLSPLNMI
+517 AFSHRLSPLNMC

-537 QLSKSEL
+537 QLSKNEL

-589 PVIEAI
+589 PVIEAL
-595 VARTLRQAGSYNLV
+595 VARTLRQV
-609 ESTQSMIRIVGLSAT
+609 ESTQTMIRIVGLSAT

-633 FLRVNSDTGL
+633 FLRVNPETGL
-643 FFFDSSYRPVP
+643 FYFDSSYRPVP
-654 LAQQYIGISEPNFAA
+654 LSQQYIGISEQNFVA

-675 NICYKKVV
+675 EICYKKVV
-683 ESIKQGH
+683 DSLRQGH

-695 VHSRKDTVKTADALC
+695 VHSRKDTAKTAEKL
-710 HNVMVMQEV
+710 VE
-719 SENFII
+719 
-725 NEQLDLARGFGETE
+725 LARKYEDLE
-739 LFTNETHPQYQ
+739 LFKNDAHPQFS
-750 LIKKEVVKSR
+750 LLKKEVVKSR
-760 NKDLVKL
+760 NKDLVQL
-767 FDFGAGVHHAGML
+767 FEFGVGVHHAGML
-780 RSDRS
+780 RADRG
-785 LTERLFSDGL
+785 LTERLFSDGI

-817 IKGTQIYDPK
+817 IKGTQLYDPK
-827 AGGWRDVGMLD
+827 AGGWRDLGMLD

-859 ITSHDKLTYYLRLL
+859 ITSHDKLAYYLRLL

-886 LKDNLNAEVVLGT
+886 LKDNLNAEVALGT

-930 DEIIADPSL
+930 DEVIADPSL

-945 LVTDA
+945 LVADA
-950 ARSLDKAKM
+950 ARALDKAKM

-984 YSSVETYNEMLKRHM
+984 YSSVETYNEMLRRHM
-999 SDNEVINMVAHSS
+999 NDSEVIEMVAHSS
-1012 EFENIVVRDEEQN
+1012 EFENIVVREEEQN
-1025 ELENLLR
+1025 ELEMLAR
-1032 TSCPVEVKG
+1032 TSCPLEVKG

-1073 YISASLARIVRALF
+1073 YISASLARIMRALF
-1087 ETCLRRGWCE
+1087 EICLRRGWCE
-1097 MTLFMLDYC
+1097 MSLFMLEYC

-1118 PLRQFDRDIPSDILR
+1118 PLRQFDKDLSPEILR

-1138 EADLDRLHEMEEK
+1138 GADLDRLHEMEEK
-1151 DIGALIRYA
+1151 DIGALIRYG

-1171 YFPWINLSATVS
+1171 YFPWIQLSATVS

-1192 DLLITPD
+1192 DLVISPDLI
-1199 FTWKDRFHGAVQR
+1199 WKDRFHGAAQR

-1229 LFTLTKRMARGE
+1229 LFTLTKKMARGE

-1249 PIFEPHPPQYFIHA
+1249 PIFEPHPPQYFIRA
-1263 ISDSWLQSETFYTIS
+1263 VSDSWLYAEAFYTIS
-1278 FNNLQLPESRTSHTE
+1278 FHKLALPEARTTHTE

-1298 PLPVTSLGNAT
+1298 PLPVTSLGNST
-1309 YEALYSFSHFN
+1309 YESLYNFSHFN
-1320 PIQTQAFHVLYHT
+1320 PIQTQIFHVLYHT
-1333 DHNVLLGA
+1333 DNNVLLGA

-1356 HLFNTQQDMKV
+1356 RLFNTQPDMKV
-1367 VYIAP
+1367 IYIAP
-1372 LKAIVRERMHDWKK
+1372 LKAIVRERMHDWRK

-1393 KKMVEMTGDYTPDL
+1393 KEMVEMTGDYTPDL

-1437 KVGLMVLDEIH
+1437 KVGLMILDEIH

-1489 DLADWLGVEEAG
+1489 DLADWLGVGEIG
-1501 FFNFKPSVRPVPLE
+1501 LFNFKPSVRPVPLE

-1538 AAISTHSPTKPVL
+1538 AAICTHSPTKPVL

-1566 LIQFASSDENPRDF
+1566 LIQFAASDENPRQF
-1580 LSIPEEALQM
+1580 LSMPEEALQM

-1683 RPQFDQHGKAVILVH
+1683 RPQYDQHGKAVILVH

-1718 LKEQLHEHINAE
+1718 LREQLHDHINAE
-1730 IISGTIC
+1730 IVSGTIC

-1756 VNPAYYGVE
+1756 VNPAYYGLE
-1765 NTDEESISS
+1765 SAEDETLSS
-1774 YLSRLVQNTFED
+1774 YLSRLVHSTFED
-1786 LEDSGCIKV
+1786 LEDSGCIKMT
-1795 NEDGVQP
+1795 EDNVEP
-1802 MMLGSLAS
+1802 MMLGTIAS

-1815 YLTVSMFGSNI
+1815 YMTVSMFGSNI

-1834 FLHIVS
+1834 FLHVLS

-1860 LSKRVRFPVDNNR
+1860 LSKRVRYMVDQNH
-1873 LDDPHVKTNL
+1873 LDDPHVKANL
-1883 LFQAHFSQLELPIS
+1883 LFQAHFSQLDLPIS
-1897 DYVTDLKSVMD
+1897 DYVTDLKSVLD

-1917 IDVCANS
+1917 IDICANS
-1924 GWLSSSIIC
+1924 GWLTSSIAC

-1944 WLDSSLWMLPCMND
+1944 WFDQDSALWMLPCMNNE
-1958 DLADNLSKRAISS
+1958 LAGALSKGGISS
-1971 VQQLLDLPRH
+1971 VQQLLDLPKA
-1981 TLQSVIGN
+1981 TLQTVIGN
-1989 FPVSRMYQDL
+1989 FPASKLCQDL
-1999 QHFPRVQVKLRLI
+1999 QYFPHIQMKLKLL
-2012 KKDANNGK
+2012 KKGPESEK
-2020 LSLGIRLEKINAK
+2020 SLQLNIRLEKTNLRRNA
-2033 KNSSRAFAP
+2033 SRAFAP

-2051 WWMVLGNTNTSEL
+2051 WWLILGNTFTSEL
-2064 YAVKRVSFPDRLVT
+2064 YALKRVSFSDRLVT
-2078 QMELPSSPFTHEG
+2078 HMELPSDVTTFQG
-2091 IKFILVSDCYL
+2091 MKLIIVSDCYL
-2102 GFEQEHSLEDLIN
+2102 GFEQEHSIEKLAAQCLEVGTKTV
-2115 PQRPEARR
+2115 

>member
-1 MLLHLPRLTNSLREP
+1 MLVQLPRLTNSLRGP

-24 QRKLILRN
+24 QRKIILQTQKKATN
-32 LSKPR
+32 SGNP
-37 NAASSLDESQ
+37 LDESE
-47 LARKIVHQWEQAPIE
+47 LAKKIVHRWEEASVE
-62 VRQAYKQFIGAV
+62 VRQVYKQFIGAV
-74 AELIDRDLPSEE
+74 VELIDGDVPSEE
-86 FQEVALNAYRLY
+86 FREVALTAYRLF
-98 CVSDDEQEG
+98 SGSGEDDE
-107 NVGRIKADKKL
+107 VDKNINEKKV
-118 ELQKLIGHAISDS
+118 ELQKVIGHGVSYANVQKVS
-131 SLQKVVSLAQKLS
+131 SLAKKLS
-144 KLQPGHSGALLVTE
+144 QSQPSNSGAILCSEKHV
-158 TRDNGTGDELE
+158 NGTDDLE
-169 FGANL
+169 FGADL
-174 NFQAPSRFLV
+174 VFKAPARFLV
-184 DVSLEDEELLGNE
+184 DVSLEDVELLGEE
-197 SACPSSS
+197 SIAPSSS
-204 FNEGWLDPKDTWHHP
+204 SFEGWHDKDGPINYHDTADGRN
-219 FTSEGVSFTL
+219 FNL
-229 SWLRGECEKIVR
+229 SWLRDSCERIVR
-241 ESTSQLT
+241 GSTSQLSR
-248 QDDLAMA
+248 DDLAMA

-278 DSAFDTVQ
+278 DSAFETVQ
-286 ELLSHRKELV
+286 DLLSHRKELV
-296 DAIHHGFTVLKSD
+296 DAIHHGLSVLKSE
-309 KTSSN
+309 KMTSS

-325 VTVQTESERQIDK
+325 VTVQTESEKQIDK
-338 LRRKEEKRNRRGSEF
+338 LRRKEEKRNRRG
-353 GTEGDV
+353 TEYGAESDM
-359 SSTKFSSLLEA
+359 SAASFSSLLQA
-370 SERKNVIDDLIGS
+370 SEKKSPFEDLIGS
-383 GQGPNSLPVTAL
+383 GQANSLAVTAL
-395 PQGTYRKYQKGY
+395 PQGTVRKHFKGY
-407 EEVIIPPTPTAQMKP
+407 EEVIIPPTPTAQMKQ

-428 IKELDEFAQTA
+428 IKELDDFAQAT
-439 FHGYKSLNR
+439 FRGYKSLNR

-458 YSNENVLVCA
+458 YTNENILVCA

-478 MISVL
+478 MISIL
-483 HEVGKHF
+483 HEIGQHF
-490 KDGYLHKEEFKIVY
+490 KDGYLHKDEFKIVY

-517 AFSRRLSPLNMI
+517 TFSQRLSPLNMC
-529 VKELTGDM
+529 VRELTGDM
-537 QLSKSEL
+537 QLSKNEL

-589 PVIEAI
+589 PVIEAL
-595 VARTLRQAGSYNLV
+595 VARTLRQV

-633 FLRVNSDTGL
+633 FLRVNAETGL

-654 LAQQYIGISEPNFAA
+654 LAQQYIGISEQNFVA

-675 NICYKKVV
+675 EICYKKVV
-683 ESIKQGH
+683 DSLRQGH

-695 VHSRKDTVKTADALC
+695 VHSRKDTVKTAEKL
-710 HNVMVMQEV
+710 VE
-719 SENFII
+719 
-725 NEQLDLARGFGETE
+725 LARKYEGLE
-739 LFTNETHPQYQ
+739 LFKNDAHPQFS

-760 NKDLVKL
+760 NKDLVQL
-767 FDFGAGVHHAGML
+767 FDFGVGVHHAGML
-780 RSDRS
+780 RSDRG
-785 LTERLFSDGL
+785 LTEKLFSDGIL
-795 LKVLVCTATLA
+795 RVLVCTATLA

-817 IKGTQIYDPK
+817 IKGTQLYDPK
-827 AGGWRDVGMLD
+827 AGGWRDLGMLD

-859 ITSHDKLTYYLRLL
+859 ITSHDKLAYYLRLL

-886 LKDNLNAEVVLGT
+886 LKDNLNAEVALGT

-930 DEIIADPSL
+930 DEVIADPSL
-939 SLKQRA
+939 SLKQRS
-945 LVTDA
+945 LITDA

-984 YSSVETYNEMLKRHM
+984 YSSVETYNEMLRRHM
-999 SDNEVINMVAHSS
+999 SDSEVIEMVAHSS
-1012 EFENIVVRDEEQN
+1012 EFENIVVREEEQN
-1025 ELENLLR
+1025 ELEMLAR
-1032 TSCPVEVKG
+1032 TSCPLEVRG

-1061 SIDTFSLVSDAA
+1061 SIDSFSLVSDAA
-1073 YISASLARIVRALF
+1073 YISASLARIMRALF
-1087 ETCLRRGWCE
+1087 EICLRKGWCE
-1097 MTLFMLDYC
+1097 MTLFMLEYC

-1118 PLRQFDRDIPSDILR
+1118 PLRQFDKDLSLEILR

-1138 EADLDRLHEMEEK
+1138 GADLDRLQEMEEK

-1171 YFPWINLSATVS
+1171 YFPWIQLSATVS

-1192 DLLITPD
+1192 DLLISSD
-1199 FTWKDRFHGAVQR
+1199 YIWKDRFHGAAQR

-1217 EDSENDHIYHSE
+1217 EDTENDHIYHSE
-1229 LFTLTKRMARGE
+1229 LFTLTKKMARAE

-1249 PIFEPHPPQYFIHA
+1249 PIFEPHPPQYYIRA
-1263 ISDSWLQSETFYTIS
+1263 VSDSWLYAEAFYTIS
-1278 FNNLQLPESRTSHTE
+1278 FQNLKLPEARTTHTE

-1298 PLPVTSLGNAT
+1298 PLPVTSLANST
-1309 YEALYSFSHFN
+1309 YESLYSFSHFN
-1320 PIQTQAFHVLYHT
+1320 PIQTQIFHVLYHT
-1333 DHNVLLGA
+1333 DNNVLLGA

-1356 HLFNTQQDMKV
+1356 HLFNTQPDMKV
-1367 VYIAP
+1367 IYIAP
-1372 LKAIVRERMHDWKK
+1372 LKAIVRERMHDWRK
-1386 RLVSQLG
+1386 RLVSKLG
-1393 KKMVEMTGDYTPDL
+1393 KEMVEMTGDYTPDL

-1437 KVGLMVLDEIH
+1437 KVGLMILDEIH

-1474 AVRFVGLSTALANAG
+1474 PVRFVGLSTALANAG
-1489 DLADWLGVEEAG
+1489 DLADWLGVGEIG
-1501 FFNFKPSVRPVPLE
+1501 LFNFKPSVRPVPLE

-1538 AAISTHSPTKPVL
+1538 AAICTHSPTKPVL
-1551 IFVSSRRQTRLTALD
+1551 IFVSSRRQTRLTALEI
-1566 LIQFASSDENPRDF
+1566 IQYAASDENPRQF
-1580 LSIPEEALQM
+1580 LSMPEEDLQM

-1629 NKIQVLVCTSTLA
+1629 NMIQVLVCTSTLA

-1683 RPQFDQHGKAVILVH
+1683 RPQYDQHGKAVILVH

-1718 LKEQLHEHINAE
+1718 LRDQLHEHMNAE
-1730 IISGTIC
+1730 IVSGTIC

-1756 VNPAYYGVE
+1756 VNPAYYGLE
-1765 NTDEESISS
+1765 SAEDETLSS
-1774 YLSRLVQNTFED
+1774 YLSRLVQSTFED
-1786 LEDSGCIKV
+1786 LEDSGCIKMT
-1795 NEDGVQP
+1795 EDNVEP
-1802 MMLGSLAS
+1802 MLLGTIAS

-1815 YLTVSMFGSNI
+1815 YMTVSMFGSNI

-1834 FLHIVS
+1834 FLHILS

-1845 NELPV
+1845 DELPV

-1860 LSKRVRFPVDNNR
+1860 LSKRVWYMVDQNR
-1873 LDDPHVKTNL
+1873 LDDPHVKANL
-1883 LFQAHFSQLELPIS
+1883 LFQAHFSQLDLPIS
-1897 DYVTDLKSVMD
+1897 DYVTDLKSVLD

-1917 IDVCANS
+1917 IDICANS
-1924 GWLSSSIIC
+1924 GWLTSSISC

-1944 WLDSSLWMLPCMND
+1944 WFDQDSALWMLPCMNNE
-1958 DLADNLSKRAISS
+1958 LAGSLSKRGITT
-1971 VQQLLDLPRH
+1971 VQQLLDLPKA
-1981 TLQSVIGN
+1981 TLQTVIGN
-1989 FPVSRMYQDL
+1989 FPASKLYQEL
-1999 QHFPRVQVKLRLI
+1999 QHFPCIRIKLKLM
-2012 KKDANNGK
+2012 KKATESER
-2020 LSLGIRLEKINAK
+2020 SLQLNIRLEKT
-2033 KNSSRAFAP
+2033 NSRRNMSRAFTP
-2042 RFPKLKDEA
+2042 RFPKVKDEA
-2051 WWMVLGNTNTSEL
+2051 WWLILGNTSTAEL
-2064 YAVKRVSFPDRLVT
+2064 YALKRVSFSDRLVT
-2078 QMELPSSPFTHEG
+2078 HMELPSDVTSFQG
-2091 IKFILVSDCYL
+2091 MKLIMVSDCYL
-2102 GFEQEHSLEDLIN
+2102 GFEQQHSIEDL
-2115 PQRPEARR
+2115 AA

>member
-1 MLLHLPRLTNSLREP
+1 MLLQLPRLTNSLREP
-16 FDVDQAYL
+16 FDIDQAYL
-24 QRKLILRN
+24 QRKIILQTHN
-32 LSKPR
+32 KATNSGNP
-37 NAASSLDESQ
+37 LDESE
-47 LARKIVHQWEQAPIE
+47 LARKIVHRWEEASVE
-62 VRQAYKQFIGAV
+62 VRQVYKQFIGAV
-74 AELIDRDLPSEE
+74 VELIDGDVPSEE
-86 FQEVALNAYRLY
+86 FREVALTAYRLFSGS
-98 CVSDDEQEG
+98 VEEDE
-107 NVGRIKADKKL
+107 VDKNINEKKV
-118 ELQKLIGHAISDS
+118 ELQKVIGHGVSYANVR
-131 SLQKVVSLAQKLS
+131 KVSSLAQKLS
-144 KLQPGHSGALLVTE
+144 QSQPRESGAMLGSEKHV
-158 TRDNGTGDELE
+158 NGSDDDSE
-169 FGANL
+169 FGADL
-174 NFQAPSRFLV
+174 VFKAPARFLV
-184 DVSLEDEELLGNE
+184 DVSLEDVELLGEE
-197 SACPSSS
+197 STAPSSS
-204 FNEGWLDPKDTWHHP
+204 FVEGGYDKNGTINYHDAAGSGN
-219 FTSEGVSFTL
+219 FNL
-229 SWLRGECEKIVR
+229 SWLRDSCERIVGG
-241 ESTSQLT
+241 STSQLSR
-248 QDDLAMA
+248 DDLAMA

-278 DSAFDTVQ
+278 DSAFETVQ
-286 ELLSHRKELV
+286 DLISHRKELV
-296 DAIHHGFTVLKSD
+296 DAIHHGLSVLKSD
-309 KTSSN
+309 KMTPN

-325 VTVQTESERQIDK
+325 VTVQTESGKQIDK
-338 LRRKEEKRNRRGSEF
+338 LRRKEERRNRRGSEY
-353 GTEGDV
+353 GAESDM
-359 SSTKFSSLLEA
+359 SAASFSSLLGA
-370 SERKNVIDDLIGS
+370 SERKSPIDDLIGS
-383 GQGPNSLPVTAL
+383 SQVPNSLAVTAL
-395 PQGTYRKYQKGY
+395 PQGTVRKHFKGY

-428 IKELDEFAQTA
+428 IKELDDFAQAA
-439 FHGYKSLNR
+439 FRGYKCLNR

-458 YSNENVLVCA
+458 YSNENILVCA

-478 MISVL
+478 MISIL
-483 HEVGKHF
+483 HEIGQHF
-490 KDGYLHKEEFKIVY
+490 KDGYLHKDEFKIVY
-504 VAPMKALAAEVTA
+504 VAPMKALAAEVTST
-517 AFSRRLSPLNMI
+517 FSHRLSPLNMC
-529 VKELTGDM
+529 VRELTGDM
-537 QLSKSEL
+537 QLSKNEL

-589 PVIEAI
+589 PVIEAL
-595 VARTLRQAGSYNLV
+595 VARTLCQV
-609 ESTQSMIRIVGLSAT
+609 ESTQMMIRVVGLSAT

-633 FLRVNSDTGL
+633 FLRVNPEAGL

-654 LAQQYIGISEPNFAA
+654 LAQQYIGISEHNFVA

-675 NICYKKVV
+675 EICYKKVV
-683 ESIKQGH
+683 DSLRQGY

-695 VHSRKDTVKTADALC
+695 VHSRKDTAKTAEKL
-710 HNVMVMQEV
+710 VE
-719 SENFII
+719 
-725 NEQLDLARGFGETE
+725 LARKYEDLE
-739 LFTNETHPQYQ
+739 LFKNDTHPQFS

-760 NKDLVKL
+760 NKDLVQL
-767 FDFGAGVHHAGML
+767 FEFGVGVHHAGML
-780 RSDRS
+780 RADRG
-785 LTERLFSDGL
+785 LTEKLFSDGI

-817 IKGTQIYDPK
+817 IKGTQLYDPK
-827 AGGWRDVGMLD
+827 AGGWRDLGMLD

-859 ITSHDKLTYYLRLL
+859 ITSHDKLAYYLRLL

-886 LKDNLNAEVVLGT
+886 LKDNLNAEVALGT

-930 DEIIADPSL
+930 DEVIADPSL

-984 YSSVETYNEMLKRHM
+984 YSSVETYNEMLRRHM
-999 SDNEVINMVAHSS
+999 NDSEVIEMVAHSS
-1012 EFENIVVRDEEQN
+1012 EFENIVVREEEQN
-1025 ELENLLR
+1025 ELEMLAR
-1032 TSCPVEVKG
+1032 TSCPLEVKG

-1061 SIDTFSLVSDAA
+1061 SIDAFSLVSDAV
-1073 YISASLARIVRALF
+1073 YISASLARIMRALF
-1087 ETCLRRGWCE
+1087 EICLRRGWCE
-1097 MTLFMLDYC
+1097 MSLFMLEYC

-1118 PLRQFDRDIPSDILR
+1118 ALRQFDKDLSPEILR

-1138 EADLDRLHEMEEK
+1138 GADLDRLQEMEEK

-1192 DLLITPD
+1192 DLLISSD
-1199 FTWKDRFHGAVQR
+1199 FIWKDRFHGAAQR

-1217 EDSENDHIYHSE
+1217 EDSVNDHIYHSE
-1229 LFTLTKRMARGE
+1229 LFTLTKKMARGE

-1249 PIFEPHPPQYFIHA
+1249 PIFEPHPPQYYIRA
-1263 ISDSWLQSETFYTIS
+1263 VSDSWLYAEAFYTIS
-1278 FNNLQLPESRTSHTE
+1278 FQNLPLPEARTTHTE

-1298 PLPVTSLGNAT
+1298 PLPVTSLGNST
-1309 YEALYSFSHFN
+1309 YESLYSFSHFN
-1320 PIQTQAFHVLYHT
+1320 PIQTQIFHVLYHT
-1333 DHNVLLGA
+1333 DNNVLLGA

-1356 HLFNTQQDMKV
+1356 HLFNTQPDMKV
-1367 VYIAP
+1367 IYIAP
-1372 LKAIVRERMHDWKK
+1372 LKAIVRERMHDWRK

-1393 KKMVEMTGDYTPDL
+1393 KEMVEMTGDYTPDL

-1437 KVGLMVLDEIH
+1437 KV
-1448 LLGADRGPILEVI
+1448 I

-1474 AVRFVGLSTALANAG
+1474 TVRFVGLSTALANAG
-1489 DLADWLGVEEAG
+1489 DLADWLGVGEIG
-1501 FFNFKPSVRPVPLE
+1501 LFNFKPSVRPVPLE
-1515 VHIQGYP
+1515 VHIQASFRHCFLKSRSLTCDYLFNSELSLLEQGYP

-1538 AAISTHSPTKPVL
+1538 AAICTHSPMKPVL

-1566 LIQFASSDENPRDF
+1566 LVQFATSDENPRQF
-1580 LSIPEEALQM
+1580 LSMPEEALQM

-1629 NKIQVLVCTSTLA
+1629 NKIQVLVSTSTLA

-1683 RPQFDQHGKAVILVH
+1683 RPQYDQHGKAVILVH

-1718 LKEQLHEHINAE
+1718 LREKLHDHMNAE
-1730 IISGTIC
+1730 IVSGTIC

-1756 VNPAYYGVE
+1756 VNPAYYGLE
-1765 NTDEESISS
+1765 SAEDETLNF
-1774 YLSRLVQNTFED
+1774 YLSSLVQSTFED
-1786 LEDSGCIKV
+1786 LEDSGCIKMT
-1795 NEDGVQP
+1795 EDSVEL
-1802 MMLGSLAS
+1802 MMLGTIAS

-1815 YLTVSMFGSNI
+1815 YMTVSMFGSNI

-1834 FLHIVS
+1834 FLHILS

-1845 NELPV
+1845 DELPV

-1860 LSKRVRFPVDNNR
+1860 LSKRVRYMVDQNR
-1873 LDDPHVKTNL
+1873 LDDPHVKANL
-1883 LFQAHFSQLELPIS
+1883 LFQAHFSQLDLPIS
-1897 DYVTDLKSVMD
+1897 DYVTDLKSVLD

-1917 IDVCANS
+1917 IDICANS
-1924 GWLSSSIIC
+1924 GWLTSSIAC

-1944 WLDSSLWMLPCMND
+1944 WFDDSAFWMLPCMNNE
-1958 DLADNLSKRAISS
+1958 LAGSLSKRGISS
-1971 VQQLLDLPRH
+1971 VQQLLDLPKQKML
-1981 TLQSVIGN
+1981 TVIGN
-1989 FPVSRMYQDL
+1989 FPASKLYQDL
-1999 QHFPRVQVKLRLI
+1999 QHFPRIQMKLKLL
-2012 KKDANNGK
+2012 KKGTETEK
-2020 LSLGIRLEKINAK
+2020 SLQLNIRLEKTNLRHK
-2033 KNSSRAFAP
+2033 VSRAFTP

-2051 WWMVLGNTNTSEL
+2051 WWLILGNTTTSEL
-2064 YAVKRVSFPDRLVT
+2064 YALKRVSFSDRLVT
-2078 QMELPSSPFTHEG
+2078 HMELPSDVTTFQG
-2091 IKFILVSDCYL
+2091 MKLIIISDCYL
-2102 GFEQEHSLEDLIN
+2102 GFEQEHSIEEL
-2115 PQRPEARR
+2115 AA

>member
-1 MLLHLPRLTNSLREP
+1 M
-16 FDVDQAYL
+16 
-24 QRKLILRN
+24 
-32 LSKPR
+32 
-37 NAASSLDESQ
+37 
-47 LARKIVHQWEQAPIE
+47 
-62 VRQAYKQFIGAV
+62 
-74 AELIDRDLPSEE
+74 ELIDGEVQSEE
-86 FQEVALNAYRLY
+86 FREVALNVYRIFGEEE
-98 CVSDDEQEG
+98 S
-107 NVGRIKADKKL
+107 ADSNFTQKKSK
-118 ELQKLIGHAISDS
+118 LQKLIGHAVSDAR
-131 SLQKVVSLAQKLS
+131 LQKVAALS
-144 KLQPGHSGALLVTE
+144 QRLYGLQPRNSGAALIVE
-158 TRDNGTGDELE
+158 SHVNGSGDDLE
-169 FGANL
+169 FGADL
-174 NFQAPSRFLV
+174 AFQAPARFLV
-184 DVSLEDEELLGNE
+184 DTSLEDGELLGEE
-197 SACPSSS
+197 SAAPLSM
-204 FNEGWLDPKDTWHHP
+204 FHDGWYDHGDPGQNHSTTDGGNLD
-219 FTSEGVSFTL
+219 L
-229 SWLRGECEKIVR
+229 SWLRDACDQIVG
-241 ESTSQLT
+241 ESTSQLS
-248 QDDLAMA
+248 QDDLPMA

-278 DSAFDTVQ
+278 DSAFEIVQ
-286 ELLSHRKELV
+286 DLILHRKELV
-296 DAIHHGFTVLKSD
+296 DAIHRGLSLLKSD
-309 KTSSN
+309 KTASN

-325 VTVQTESERQIDK
+325 VTIQTESAKQIDK
-338 LRRKEEKRNRRGSEF
+338 LRRKEEKRNRRG
-353 GTEGDV
+353 TEHGVESDV
-359 SSTKFSSLLEA
+359 AVASFSSLLQA
-370 SERKNVIDDLIGS
+370 SERKNPFDNLIGS
-383 GQGPNSLPVTAL
+383 GPGPHSLSVTAL
-395 PQGTYRKYQKGY
+395 PQGTVRKHYKGY
-407 EEVIIPPTPTAQMKP
+407 EEVIIPPTPTTEMKP

-428 IKELDEFAQTA
+428 IKELDDFAQAA

-448 IQSRIFQTVY
+448 IQSWIFQTVY
-458 YSNENVLVCA
+458 YTNENILVCA

-483 HEVGKHF
+483 HEIGQHF
-490 KDGYLHKEEFKIVY
+490 KDGYLHKDEFKIVY
-504 VAPMKALAAEVTA
+504 VAPMKALAAEVTST
-517 AFSRRLSPLNMI
+517 FSHRLSPLNMT
-529 VKELTGDM
+529 VRELTGDM

-589 PVIEAI
+589 PVIEAL
-595 VARTLRQAGSYNLV
+595 VARTLRQV
-609 ESTQSMIRIVGLSAT
+609 ESTQTMIRIVGLSAT

-633 FLRVNSDTGL
+633 FLRVSPETGL

-654 LAQQYIGISEPNFAA
+654 LAQQYIGISEQNFAA
-669 RNELLN
+669 RKDLLN
-675 NICYKKVV
+675 EICYKKVV
-683 ESIKQGH
+683 DSLKQGH

-695 VHSRKDTVKTADALC
+695 VHSRKDTAKTAEKL
-710 HNVMVMQEV
+710 VE
-719 SENFII
+719 
-725 NEQLDLARGFGETE
+725 LARNNEDVE
-739 LFTNETHPQYQ
+739 LFRNDEHPQFA
-750 LIKKEVVKSR
+750 LFKKEVMKSR
-760 NKDLVKL
+760 NKDLVEL
-767 FDFGAGVHHAGML
+767 FGSGVGVHHAGML
-780 RSDRS
+780 RADRG
-785 LTERLFSDGL
+785 LTERLFSGGL

-817 IKGTQIYDPK
+817 IKGTQLYDPK
-827 AGGWRDVGMLD
+827 AGGWRDLGMLD

-859 ITSHDKLTYYLRLL
+859 ITSHEKLAYYLRLL
-873 TSQLPI
+873 TCQLPI

-886 LKDNLNAEVVLGT
+886 LKDNLNAEVALGT

-912 TYLFIRMRLNPL
+912 TYLFIRMRQNPL

-930 DEIIADPSL
+930 DEVIEDPSL

-950 ARSLDKAKM
+950 ARALDKAKM

-984 YSSVETYNEMLKRHM
+984 YSSVETYNELLRRHM
-999 SDNEVINMVAHSS
+999 NDSEVIDMVAHSS
-1012 EFENIVVRDEEQN
+1012 EFENIVVREEEQN
-1025 ELENLLR
+1025 ELEMLLR
-1032 TSCPVEVKG
+1032 SSCPLEVRG

-1061 SIDTFSLVSDAA
+1061 SIDTFSLVSDAS
-1073 YISASLARIVRALF
+1073 YISASLARIMRALF
-1087 ETCLRRGWCE
+1087 EICLRRGWSE
-1097 MTLFMLDYC
+1097 MSLFMLEYC

-1118 PLRQFDRDIPSDILR
+1118 PLRQFDKDLSAEILR

-1138 EADLDRLHEMEEK
+1138 GSDLDHLQEMEEK
-1151 DIGALIRYA
+1151 DIGTLIRYA

-1171 YFPWINLSATVS
+1171 YFPRIQLSATVS
-1183 PITRTVLKV
+1183 PITRTVLKL
-1192 DLLITPD
+1192 DLLIIPE
-1199 FTWKDRFHGAVQR
+1199 FIWKDRFHGAAQR

-1229 LFTLTKRMARGE
+1229 LLTLTKRMIRGE
-1241 PQKLSFTV
+1241 PHKLSFTV
-1249 PIFEPHPPQYFIHA
+1249 PIFEPHPPQYYIRA
-1263 ISDSWLQSETFYTIS
+1263 VSDSWLHAESFYTIS
-1278 FNNLQLPESRTSHTE
+1278 FHNLALPEARTSHTE

-1298 PLPVTSLGNAT
+1298 PLPVTSLGNNT

-1320 PIQTQAFHVLYHT
+1320 PIQTQIFHILYHS
-1333 DHNVLLGA
+1333 DNNVLLGA
-1341 PTGSGKTISAELAML
+1341 PTGSGKTIAAELAML
-1356 HLFNTQQDMKV
+1356 RLFSTQPDMKV
-1367 VYIAP
+1367 IYIAP
-1372 LKAIVRERMHDWKK
+1372 LKAIVRERMNDWRKH
-1386 RLVSQLG
+1386 LVSQLG
-1393 KKMVEMTGDYTPDL
+1393 KQMVEMTGDYTPDL

-1437 KVGLMVLDEIH
+1437 KVGLVILDEIH

-1474 AVRFVGLSTALANAG
+1474 AVRFVGLSTALANAS
-1489 DLADWLGVEEAG
+1489 DLADWLGVGEIG
-1501 FFNFKPSVRPVPLE
+1501 LFNFKPSVRPVPLE

-1538 AAISTHSPTKPVL
+1538 AAICTHSPTKPVI

-1566 LIQFASSDENPRDF
+1566 LIQFAASDEHPRQF
-1580 LSIPEEALQM
+1580 LSMTEEVLQM

-1616 DKDRSLVEELFAN
+1616 ERDRSLVEELFAN

-1661 GKTKRYVDFP
+1661 GKAKRYVDFP

-1683 RPQFDQHGKAVILVH
+1683 RPQYDQHGKAVILVH

-1718 LKEQLHEHINAE
+1718 LREQLHEHINAE
-1730 IISGTIC
+1730 IVTGTIC
-1737 HKEDAVHY
+1737 HKEDAMHY

-1756 VNPAYYGVE
+1756 VNPAYYGLE
-1765 NTDEESISS
+1765 NAEAETLNS
-1774 YLSRLVQNTFED
+1774 YLSRLVQTTFED
-1786 LEDSGCIKV
+1786 LEDSGCIKMDEENV
-1795 NEDGVQP
+1795 ESMV
-1802 MMLGSLAS
+1802 LGTIAS

-1815 YLTVSMFGSNI
+1815 YMTVSMFGSNI
-1826 GPDTSLEV
+1826 GPDTSLEM
-1834 FLHIVS
+1834 FLHILS

-1845 NELPV
+1845 DELPV

-1860 LSKRVRFPVDNNR
+1860 LSGRVRYMVDKNG
-1873 LDDPHVKTNL
+1873 LDDPHVKANL

-1897 DYVTDLKSVMD
+1897 DYVTDLKSVLD

-1917 IDVCANS
+1917 IDICANS
-1924 GWLSSSIIC
+1924 GWLSASVNC

-1944 WLDSSLWMLPCMND
+1944 WFDKDSSLWMLPCMNE
-1958 DLADNLSKRAISS
+1958 DLQQSLRKRGIST
-1971 VQQLLDLPRH
+1971 VQQLLDLPGA
-1981 TLQSVIGN
+1981 TLQAMIGN
-1989 FPVSRMYQDL
+1989 FPASRFYQDL
-1999 QHFPRVQVKLRLI
+1999 QNFPCIRMKLRVE
-2012 KKDANNGK
+2012 KKDIDGRK
-2020 LSLGIRLEKINAK
+2020 SLALKIKLEKTNRK
-2033 KNSSRAFAP
+2033 QNRSRAFTP

-2051 WWMVLGNTNTSEL
+2051 WWLVLGNTSTSEL
-2064 YAVKRVSFPDRLVT
+2064 YALKRVSFTDHLVT
-2078 QMELPSSPFTHEG
+2078 HMELPSTLTSVQG
-2091 IKFILVSDCYL
+2091 MKLMLVSDCYV
-2102 GFEQEHSLEDLIN
+2102 GFEQEHSVEELIKS
-2115 PQRPEARR
+2115 QQTEAGD

>member
-1 MLLHLPRLTNSLREP
+1 
-16 FDVDQAYL
+16 
-24 QRKLILRN
+24 
-32 LSKPR
+32 
-37 NAASSLDESQ
+37 
-47 LARKIVHQWEQAPIE
+47 
-62 VRQAYKQFIGAV
+62 
-74 AELIDRDLPSEE
+74 
-86 FQEVALNAYRLY
+86 
-98 CVSDDEQEG
+98 
-107 NVGRIKADKKL
+107 
-118 ELQKLIGHAISDS
+118 
-131 SLQKVVSLAQKLS
+131 
-144 KLQPGHSGALLVTE
+144 
-158 TRDNGTGDELE
+158 
-169 FGANL
+169 
-174 NFQAPSRFLV
+174 
-184 DVSLEDEELLGNE
+184 
-197 SACPSSS
+197 
-204 FNEGWLDPKDTWHHP
+204 
-219 FTSEGVSFTL
+219 
-229 SWLRGECEKIVR
+229 
-241 ESTSQLT
+241 
-248 QDDLAMA
+248 MA

-278 DSAFDTVQ
+278 DSAFETVQ
-286 ELLSHRKELV
+286 NILSHRKELV
-296 DAIHHGFTVLKSD
+296 DAIHHGFLVLKSE
-309 KTSSN
+309 KTASN
-314 SQSRMPSYGTQ
+314 AQSRMPSYGTQ
-325 VTVQTESERQIDK
+325 VTVQTESGKQIDK
-338 LRRKEEKRNRRGSEF
+338 LRRKEEKRHRRG
-353 GTEGDV
+353 TEYGAENDL
-359 SSTKFSSLLEA
+359 SAADFSSLLQA
-370 SERKNVIDDLIGS
+370 SETKNLLDDLVGS
-383 GQGPNSLPVTAL
+383 GPGAQSLAVTAL
-395 PQGTYRKYQKGY
+395 PQGTVRKHYKGY

-422 GEKLIE
+422 GERLIE
-428 IKELDEFAQTA
+428 IKELDDFAQAA
-439 FHGYKSLNR
+439 FRGYKSLNR

-458 YSNENVLVCA
+458 HTNENILVCA

-478 MISVL
+478 MISIL
-483 HEVGKHF
+483 HEIGQHF
-490 KDGYLHKEEFKIVY
+490 KDGYLHKDEFKIVY
-504 VAPMKALAAEVTA
+504 VAPMKALAAEVTST
-517 AFSRRLSPLNMI
+517 FSHRLSPLNMT
-529 VKELTGDM
+529 VRELTGDM
-537 QLSKSEL
+537 QLSKNEL

-564 SDMSLSMLV
+564 SDMSLSVLV

-589 PVIEAI
+589 PVIEAL
-595 VARTLRQAGSYNLV
+595 VARTLRQV
-609 ESTQSMIRIVGLSAT
+609 ESTQTMIRIVGLSAT

-633 FLRVNSDTGL
+633 FLRVNPEMGL

-654 LAQQYIGISEPNFAA
+654 LAQQYIGISEQNFAA

-675 NICYKKVV
+675 EICYKKVV
-683 ESIKQGH
+683 DSLRQGH

-695 VHSRKDTVKTADALC
+695 VHSRKDTAKTAQKLVELGRKYDDL
-710 HNVMVMQEV
+710 EV
-719 SENFII
+719 FKN
-725 NEQLDLARGFGETE
+725 D
-739 LFTNETHPQYQ
+739 THPQFN
-750 LIKKEVVKSR
+750 LIKREVVKSR
-760 NKDLVKL
+760 NKDLVEL
-767 FDFGAGVHHAGML
+767 FEYGIGVHHAGML
-780 RSDRS
+780 RADRG

-817 IKGTQIYDPK
+817 IKGTQLYDPK
-827 AGGWRDVGMLD
+827 AGGWRDLGMLD

-859 ITSHDKLTYYLRLL
+859 ITSHEKLAYYLRLL

-886 LKDNLNAEVVLGT
+886 LKDNLNAEVALGT

-930 DEIIADPSL
+930 DEVVADPSL
-939 SLKQRA
+939 SLKQRS

-950 ARSLDKAKM
+950 ARALDKAKM

-984 YSSVETYNEMLKRHM
+984 YSSVETYNEMLRRHM
-999 SDNEVINMVAHSS
+999 NDSEVIDMVAHSS
-1012 EFENIVVRDEEQN
+1012 EFENIAVREEEQN
-1025 ELENLLR
+1025 ELETLVR
-1032 TSCPVEVKG
+1032 TSCPLEVKG

-1061 SIDTFSLVSDAA
+1061 SMDTFSLVSDAA
-1073 YISASLARIVRALF
+1073 YISASLARIMRALF
-1087 ETCLRRGWCE
+1087 EICLGRGWCE
-1097 MTLFMLDYC
+1097 MSLFMLEYC

-1113 WPHQH
+1113 WPHLH
-1118 PLRQFDRDIPSDILR
+1118 PLRQFDKDISSEILR

-1138 EADLDRLHEMEEK
+1138 GADLDRLQEMQEK

-1160 PGGRLVKQYLG
+1160 NGGKLVKQCLG
-1171 YFPWINLSATVS
+1171 YFPWIQLSATVS

-1192 DLLITPD
+1192 DLCIMPE
-1199 FTWKDRFHGAVQR
+1199 FIWKDRFHGATER
-1212 WWILV
+1212 WWIVV

-1249 PIFEPHPPQYFIHA
+1249 PIFEPHPPQYYIRA
-1263 ISDSWLQSETFYTIS
+1263 VSDSWLHAEAFYTIS
-1278 FNNLQLPESRTSHTE
+1278 FHNLALPEARTSHTE

-1298 PLPVTSLGNAT
+1298 PLPVTSLGNST
-1309 YEALYSFSHFN
+1309 YEALYKFSHFN
-1320 PIQTQAFHVLYHT
+1320 PIQTQTFHVLYHT
-1333 DHNVLLGA
+1333 DNNVLLGA

-1356 HLFNTQQDMKV
+1356 HLFNTQPDMKV
-1367 VYIAP
+1367 IYIAP
-1372 LKAIVRERMHDWKK
+1372 LKAIVRERMNDWKK
-1386 RLVSQLG
+1386 RLVAQLG
-1393 KKMVEMTGDYTPDL
+1393 KEMVEMTGDYTPDL

-1431 SRSYVT
+1431 SRSYVK
-1437 KVGLMVLDEIH
+1437 KVGLMILDEIH

-1489 DLADWLGVEEAG
+1489 DLADWLGVGETG
-1501 FFNFKPSVRPVPLE
+1501 LFNFKPSVRPVPLE

-1522 GKYYCPRM
+1522 GKFYCPRM

-1538 AAISTHSPTKPVL
+1538 AAICTHSPTKPVL

-1566 LIQFASSDENPRDF
+1566 LIQFAASDEQSRQF
-1580 LSIPEEALQM
+1580 LNMLEEALQM
-1590 VLSQVT
+1590 VLSQIT

-1661 GKTKRYVDFP
+1661 GKAKRYVDFP

-1745 LTWTYLFRRLM
+1745 LTWTYLFRRLT
-1756 VNPAYYGVE
+1756 VNPAYYGLE
-1765 NTDEESISS
+1765 NTGPEILSS
-1774 YLSRLVQNTFED
+1774 YLSSLVQNTFED
-1786 LEDSGCIKV
+1786 LEDSGCIKMSDDSV
-1795 NEDGVQP
+1795 EP
-1802 MMLGSLAS
+1802 TMLGSIAS

-1815 YLTVSMFGSNI
+1815 YMTVSMFGSNI

-1834 FLHIVS
+1834 FLHILS
-1840 GASEY
+1840 AASEY
-1845 NELPV
+1845 DELPV

-1860 LSKRVRFPVDNNR
+1860 LSKRVRYMVDRNR
-1873 LDDPHVKTNL
+1873 LDDPHVKANL

-1897 DYVTDLKSVMD
+1897 DYVTDLKSVLD

-1917 IDVCANS
+1917 IDICANS
-1924 GWLSSSIIC
+1924 GWLLSSITC

-1944 WLDSSLWMLPCMND
+1944 WFDKDSSLWMLPSMSD
-1958 DLADNLSKRAISS
+1958 DLASLLNKRGISK
-1971 VQQLLDLPRH
+1971 VQQLLDLPKA
-1981 TLQSVIGN
+1981 TLQTTVGN
-1989 FPVSRMYQDL
+1989 FPASRLYQDL
-1999 QHFPRVQVKLRLI
+1999 LHFPRVQVRLKLQRKGNDDVKASTLNI
-2012 KKDANNGK
+2012 K
-2020 LSLGIRLEKINAK
+2020 LEKINSKRNA
-2033 KNSSRAFAP
+2033 SRAFTP
-2042 RFPKLKDEA
+2042 RFPKVKDEA
-2051 WWMVLGNTNTSEL
+2051 WWLVLGNTFTSEL
-2064 YAVKRVSFPDRLVT
+2064 YALKRVSFSDRMVT
-2078 QMELPSSPFTHEG
+2078 HMELPSTSTG
-2091 IKFILVSDCYL
+2091 LQGMKLIVVSDCYL
-2102 GFEQEHSLEDLIN
+2102 GFEQEHSIDNLTY
-2115 PQRPEARR
+2115 

>member
-1 MLLHLPRLTNSLREP
+1 MLLQLPRLTNSLREP
-16 FDVDQAYL
+16 FDIDQAYL
-24 QRKLILRN
+24 QRKIILQTHN
-32 LSKPR
+32 KATNSGNP
-37 NAASSLDESQ
+37 LDESE
-47 LARKIVHQWEQAPIE
+47 LARKIVHRWEEASVE
-62 VRQAYKQFIGAV
+62 VRQVYKQFIGAV
-74 AELIDRDLPSEE
+74 VELIDGDVPSEE
-86 FQEVALNAYRLY
+86 FREVALTAYRLFSGS
-98 CVSDDEQEG
+98 VEEDE
-107 NVGRIKADKKL
+107 VDKNINEKKV
-118 ELQKLIGHAISDS
+118 ELQKVIGHGVSYANVR
-131 SLQKVVSLAQKLS
+131 KVSSLAQKLS
-144 KLQPGHSGALLVTE
+144 QSQPRESGAMLGSEKHV
-158 TRDNGTGDELE
+158 NGSDDDSE
-169 FGANL
+169 FGADL
-174 NFQAPSRFLV
+174 VFKAPARFLV
-184 DVSLEDEELLGNE
+184 DVSLEDVELLGEE
-197 SACPSSS
+197 STAPSSS
-204 FNEGWLDPKDTWHHP
+204 FVEGGYDKNGTINYHDAAGSGN
-219 FTSEGVSFTL
+219 FNL
-229 SWLRGECEKIVR
+229 SWLRDSCERIVGG
-241 ESTSQLT
+241 STSQLSR
-248 QDDLAMA
+248 DDLAMA

-278 DSAFDTVQ
+278 DSAFETVQ
-286 ELLSHRKELV
+286 DLISHRKELV
-296 DAIHHGFTVLKSD
+296 DAIHHGLSVLKSD
-309 KTSSN
+309 KMTPN

-325 VTVQTESERQIDK
+325 VTVQTESGKQIDK
-338 LRRKEEKRNRRGSEF
+338 LRRKEERRNRRGSEY
-353 GTEGDV
+353 GAESDM
-359 SSTKFSSLLEA
+359 SAASFSSLLGA
-370 SERKNVIDDLIGS
+370 SERKSPIDDLIGS
-383 GQGPNSLPVTAL
+383 SQVPNSLAVTAL
-395 PQGTYRKYQKGY
+395 PQGTVRKHFKGY

-428 IKELDEFAQTA
+428 IKELDDFAQAA
-439 FHGYKSLNR
+439 FRGYKCLNR

-458 YSNENVLVCA
+458 YSNENILVCA

-478 MISVL
+478 MISIL
-483 HEVGKHF
+483 HEIGQHF
-490 KDGYLHKEEFKIVY
+490 KDGYLHKDEFKIVY
-504 VAPMKALAAEVTA
+504 VAPMKALAAEVTST
-517 AFSRRLSPLNMI
+517 FSHRLSPLNMC
-529 VKELTGDM
+529 VRELTGDM
-537 QLSKSEL
+537 QLSKNEL

-589 PVIEAI
+589 PVIEAL
-595 VARTLRQAGSYNLV
+595 VARTLCQV
-609 ESTQSMIRIVGLSAT
+609 ESTQMMIRVVGLSAT

-633 FLRVNSDTGL
+633 FLRVNPEAGL

-654 LAQQYIGISEPNFAA
+654 LAQQYIGISEHNFVA

-675 NICYKKVV
+675 EICYKKVV
-683 ESIKQGH
+683 DSLRQGY

-695 VHSRKDTVKTADALC
+695 VHSRKDTAKTAEKL
-710 HNVMVMQEV
+710 VE
-719 SENFII
+719 
-725 NEQLDLARGFGETE
+725 LARKYEDLE
-739 LFTNETHPQYQ
+739 LFKNDTHPQFS

-760 NKDLVKL
+760 NKDLVQL
-767 FDFGAGVHHAGML
+767 FEFGVGVHHAGML
-780 RSDRS
+780 RADRG
-785 LTERLFSDGL
+785 LTEKLFSDGI

-817 IKGTQIYDPK
+817 IKGTQLYDPK
-827 AGGWRDVGMLD
+827 AGGWRDLGMLD

-859 ITSHDKLTYYLRLL
+859 ITSHDKLAYYLRLL

-886 LKDNLNAEVVLGT
+886 LKDNLNAEVALGT

-930 DEIIADPSL
+930 DEVIADPSL

-984 YSSVETYNEMLKRHM
+984 YSSVETYNEMLRRHM
-999 SDNEVINMVAHSS
+999 NDSEVIEMVAHSS
-1012 EFENIVVRDEEQN
+1012 EFENIVVREEEQN
-1025 ELENLLR
+1025 ELEMLAR
-1032 TSCPVEVKG
+1032 TSCPLEVKG

-1061 SIDTFSLVSDAA
+1061 SIDAFSLVSDAV
-1073 YISASLARIVRALF
+1073 YISASLARIMRALF
-1087 ETCLRRGWCE
+1087 EICLRRGWCE
-1097 MTLFMLDYC
+1097 MSLFMLEYC

-1118 PLRQFDRDIPSDILR
+1118 ALRQFDKDLSPEILR

-1138 EADLDRLHEMEEK
+1138 GADLDRLQEMEEK

-1192 DLLITPD
+1192 DLLISSD
-1199 FTWKDRFHGAVQR
+1199 FIWKDRFHGAAQR

-1217 EDSENDHIYHSE
+1217 EDSVNDHIYHSE
-1229 LFTLTKRMARGE
+1229 LFTLTKKMARGE

-1249 PIFEPHPPQYFIHA
+1249 PIFEPHPPQYYIRA
-1263 ISDSWLQSETFYTIS
+1263 VSDSWLYAEAFYTIS
-1278 FNNLQLPESRTSHTE
+1278 FQNLPLPEARTTHTE

-1298 PLPVTSLGNAT
+1298 PLPVTSLGNST
-1309 YEALYSFSHFN
+1309 YESLYSFSHFN
-1320 PIQTQAFHVLYHT
+1320 PIQTQIFHVLYHT
-1333 DHNVLLGA
+1333 DNNVLLGA

-1356 HLFNTQQDMKV
+1356 HLFNTQPDMKV
-1367 VYIAP
+1367 IYIAP
-1372 LKAIVRERMHDWKK
+1372 LKAIVRERMHDWRK

-1393 KKMVEMTGDYTPDL
+1393 KEMVEMTGDYTPDL

-1437 KVGLMVLDEIH
+1437 KVGLMILDEIH

-1474 AVRFVGLSTALANAG
+1474 TVRFVGLSTALANAG
-1489 DLADWLGVEEAG
+1489 DLADWLGVGEIG
-1501 FFNFKPSVRPVPLE
+1501 LFNFKPSVRPVPLE

-1538 AAISTHSPTKPVL
+1538 AAICTHSPMKPVL

-1566 LIQFASSDENPRDF
+1566 LVQFATSDENPRQF
-1580 LSIPEEALQM
+1580 LSMPEEALQM

-1629 NKIQVLVCTSTLA
+1629 NKIQVLVSTSTLA

-1683 RPQFDQHGKAVILVH
+1683 RPQYDQHGKAVILVH

-1718 LKEQLHEHINAE
+1718 LREKLHDHMNAE
-1730 IISGTIC
+1730 IVSGTIC

-1756 VNPAYYGVE
+1756 VNPAYYGLE
-1765 NTDEESISS
+1765 SAEDETLNF
-1774 YLSRLVQNTFED
+1774 YLSSLVQSTFED
-1786 LEDSGCIKV
+1786 LEDSGCIKMT
-1795 NEDGVQP
+1795 EDSVEL
-1802 MMLGSLAS
+1802 MMLGTIAS

-1815 YLTVSMFGSNI
+1815 YMTVSMFGSNI

-1834 FLHIVS
+1834 FLHILS

-1845 NELPV
+1845 DELPV

-1860 LSKRVRFPVDNNR
+1860 LSKRVRYMVDQNR
-1873 LDDPHVKTNL
+1873 LDDPHVKANL
-1883 LFQAHFSQLELPIS
+1883 LFQAHFSQLDLPIS
-1897 DYVTDLKSVMD
+1897 DYVTDLKSVLD

-1917 IDVCANS
+1917 IDICANS
-1924 GWLSSSIIC
+1924 GWLTSSIAC

-1944 WLDSSLWMLPCMND
+1944 WFDDSAFWMLPCMNNE
-1958 DLADNLSKRAISS
+1958 LAGSLSKRGISS
-1971 VQQLLDLPRH
+1971 VQQLLDLPKQKML
-1981 TLQSVIGN
+1981 TVIGN
-1989 FPVSRMYQDL
+1989 FPASKLYQDL
-1999 QHFPRVQVKLRLI
+1999 QHFPRIQMKLKLL
-2012 KKDANNGK
+2012 KKGTETEK
-2020 LSLGIRLEKINAK
+2020 SLQLNIRLEKTNLRHK
-2033 KNSSRAFAP
+2033 VSRAFTP

-2051 WWMVLGNTNTSEL
+2051 WWLILGNTTTSEL
-2064 YAVKRVSFPDRLVT
+2064 YALKRVSFSDRLVT
-2078 QMELPSSPFTHEG
+2078 HMELPSDVTTFQG
-2091 IKFILVSDCYL
+2091 MKLIIISDCYL
-2102 GFEQEHSLEDLIN
+2102 GFEQEHSIEEL
-2115 PQRPEARR
+2115 AA

>member
-1 MLLHLPRLTNSLREP
+1 MLIQLPRLTNSLRGP

-24 QRKLILRN
+24 QRKLILQN
-32 LSKPR
+32 HKPR
-37 NAASSLDESQ
+37 NSASSVDESE
-47 LARKIVHQWEQAPIE
+47 LARKIVHRWEEASPE

-74 AELIDRDLPSEE
+74 VELIDREVPSEE
-86 FQEVALNAYRLY
+86 FREVALAVYHLFGGEEEA
-98 CVSDDEQEG
+98 SDRNIAEK
-107 NVGRIKADKKL
+107 RP
-118 ELQKLIGHAISDS
+118 ELQKLFGHAVSDGH
-131 SLQKVVSLAQKLS
+131 LRRAVSLARRLFA
-144 KLQPGHSGALLVTE
+144 LQPAGREKALVSEGYLNERSENV
-158 TRDNGTGDELE
+158 E
-169 FGANL
+169 FGADL
-174 NFQAPSRFLV
+174 VFQPPARFLV
-184 DVSLEDEELLGNE
+184 DIPLEDVLVEENN
-197 SACPSSS
+197 ASSS
-204 FNEGWLDPKDTWHHP
+204 SHHEGLYGRHDFTPEYAASDGGRFNLT
-219 FTSEGVSFTL
+219 
-229 SWLRGECEKIVR
+229 WLRGACDQIIGK
-241 ESTSQLT
+241 STSQLSR
-248 QDDLAMA
+248 DKLALA
-255 ICRVLDS
+255 ICQVLDS

-278 DSAFDTVQ
+278 DSAFETVQ
-286 ELLSHRKELV
+286 DLISHRKELV
-296 DAIHHGFTVLKSD
+296 DCIHHGLFVLKSE
-309 KTSSN
+309 KTSST

-325 VTVQTESERQIDK
+325 VTVQTESEKQIDK
-338 LRRKEEKRNRRGSEF
+338 LRRKEEKRNRRGAEH
-353 GTEGDV
+353 GAEGDL
-359 SSTKFSSLLEA
+359 SSVNFSSLLQA
-370 SERKNVIDDLIGS
+370 SENKRPFDDMIGS
-383 GQGPNSLPVTAL
+383 GQVAVSAL
-395 PQGTYRKYQKGY
+395 PQGTVRKHYKGY
-407 EEVIIPPTPTAQMKP
+407 EEVIIPPIAAAQMKP

-428 IKELDEFAQTA
+428 IRELDDFAQAA
-439 FHGYKSLNR
+439 FRGYKSLNR

-458 YSNENVLVCA
+458 YTNENILVCA

-478 MISVL
+478 MISIL
-483 HEVGKHF
+483 HEIGQHF
-490 KDGYLHKEEFKIVY
+490 KDGYLHKDEFKIVY
-504 VAPMKALAAEVTA
+504 VAPMKALAAEVTST
-517 AFSRRLSPLNMI
+517 FSHRLSPLNMT

-537 QLSKSEL
+537 QLSKNEL

-589 PVIEAI
+589 PVIEAL
-595 VARTLRQAGSYNLV
+595 VARTLRQV
-609 ESTQSMIRIVGLSAT
+609 ESTQTMIRIVGLSAT

-654 LAQQYIGISEPNFAA
+654 LAQQYIGISEQNFAA

-675 NICYKKVV
+675 EICYKKVV
-683 ESIKQGH
+683 ASLRQGH

-695 VHSRKDTVKTADALC
+695 VHSRKDTAKTAEKL
-710 HNVMVMQEV
+710 VE
-719 SENFII
+719 
-725 NEQLDLARGFGETE
+725 LARKYDDLE
-739 LFTNETHPQYQ
+739 LFNNDTHPQLS
-750 LIKKEVVKSR
+750 LIKKEVLKSR
-760 NKDLVKL
+760 NKDLVEL
-767 FDFGAGVHHAGML
+767 FSFAVGVHHAGML
-780 RSDRS
+780 RADRG

-817 IKGTQIYDPK
+817 IKGTQLYDPK
-827 AGGWRDVGMLD
+827 AGGWRDLGMLD

-859 ITSHDKLTYYLRLL
+859 ITSHDKLAYYLRLL
-873 TSQLPI
+873 TCQLPI

-886 LKDNLNAEVVLGT
+886 LKDNLNAEVALGT

-912 TYLFIRMRLNPL
+912 TYLFIRMRINPL

-930 DEIIADPSL
+930 DEVIADPSL

-945 LVTDA
+945 FVTDA
-950 ARSLDKAKM
+950 ARALDNAKM

-984 YSSVETYNEMLKRHM
+984 YSSVETYNEMLRRHM
-999 SDNEVINMVAHSS
+999 NDSEVIDMVAHSS
-1012 EFENIVVRDEEQN
+1012 EFENIVVREEEQN
-1025 ELENLLR
+1025 ELEMLAR
-1032 TSCPVEVKG
+1032 TSCPLEVRG
-1041 GPSNKHGKISILIQ
+1041 GPSNKYGKISILIQ

-1073 YISASLARIVRALF
+1073 YISASLARIMRALF
-1087 ETCLRRGWCE
+1087 EICLRKGWCE
-1097 MTLFMLDYC
+1097 MTLFMLEYC

-1113 WPHQH
+1113 WPQQH
-1118 PLRQFDRDIPSDILR
+1118 PLRQFDKDISSEILR

-1138 EADLDRLHEMEEK
+1138 GADLDRLQDMQEK
-1151 DIGALIRYA
+1151 DIGALIRYT
-1160 PGGRLVKQYLG
+1160 PGGRVVKQYLG
-1171 YFPWINLSATVS
+1171 YFPWIQLSATVS

-1192 DLLITPD
+1192 DFLLKPD
-1199 FTWKDRFHGAVQR
+1199 FIWKDRFHGTALR

-1217 EDSENDHIYHSE
+1217 EDTENDHIYHSE
-1229 LFTLTKRMARGE
+1229 LFTLTKRMAKGE

-1249 PIFEPHPPQYFIHA
+1249 PIFEPHPPQYYIHA
-1263 ISDSWLQSETFYTIS
+1263 LSDSWLQAEAFYTIS
-1278 FNNLQLPESRTSHTE
+1278 FQNLALPEIRTSHTE

-1298 PLPVTSLGNAT
+1298 PLPVGALGNST
-1309 YEALYSFSHFN
+1309 YEALYKFSHFN

-1333 DHNVLLGA
+1333 DNNVLLGA

-1356 HLFNTQQDMKV
+1356 RLFNTQPDMKV
-1367 VYIAP
+1367 IYIAP
-1372 LKAIVRERMHDWKK
+1372 LKAIVRERMNDWRKQ
-1386 RLVSQLG
+1386 LVSQLG
-1393 KKMVEMTGDYTPDL
+1393 KQMVEMTGDYTPDL

-1431 SRSYVT
+1431 SRNYVK
-1437 KVGLMVLDEIH
+1437 KVGLMILDEIH

-1474 AVRFVGLSTALANAG
+1474 AVRFVGLSTALANAS
-1489 DLADWLGVEEAG
+1489 DLADWLGVEEIG
-1501 FFNFKPSVRPVPLE
+1501 LFNFKPSVRPVPLE

-1522 GKYYCPRM
+1522 GKFYCPRM
-1530 NSMNKPAY
+1530 NSMNKPSY
-1538 AAISTHSPTKPVL
+1538 AAICTHSPTKPVL
-1551 IFVSSRRQTRLTALD
+1551 IFVSSRRQTRLTAFD
-1566 LIQFASSDENPRDF
+1566 LIQFAASDELPRQF
-1580 LSIPEEALQM
+1580 LSMTEEALQM

-1629 NKIQVLVCTSTLA
+1629 NKIQVLICTSTLA

-1661 GKTKRYVDFP
+1661 GKAKRYVDFP
-1671 ITDILQM
+1671 ITDIMQM

-1683 RPQFDQHGKAVILVH
+1683 RPQYDQHGKAVILVH

-1718 LKEQLHEHINAE
+1718 LREQLHEHINAE
-1730 IISGTIC
+1730 IVSGTIC

-1756 VNPAYYGVE
+1756 INPAYYGLE
-1765 NTDEESISS
+1765 TKEPEILSS
-1774 YLSRLVQNTFED
+1774 YLSRLVQTTFED
-1786 LEDSGCIKV
+1786 LEDGGCIKM
-1795 NEDGVQP
+1795 NEDNVEP
-1802 MMLGSLAS
+1802 MMLGSIAS

-1815 YLTVSMFGSNI
+1815 YTTVSMFGSNI

-1834 FLHIVS
+1834 FLHILS

-1845 NELPV
+1845 DELPV

-1860 LSKRVRFPVDNNR
+1860 LSKRVQYMVDKDRF
-1873 LDDPHVKTNL
+1873 DDPHVKANL

-1897 DYVTDLKSVMD
+1897 DYVTDLKSVLD

-1917 IDVCANS
+1917 IDICANS
-1924 GWLSSSIIC
+1924 GWLSSSITC
-1933 MHLLQMVMQGL
+1933 MHLLQMIMQGL
-1944 WLDSSLWMLPCMND
+1944 WFDKDSSLWMLPCMTVE
-1958 DLADNLSKRAISS
+1958 LADSLSRRGISS
-1971 VQQLLDLPRH
+1971 LQQLLDLPKAA
-1981 TLQSVIGN
+1981 LQSMIGN
-1989 FPVSRMYQDL
+1989 FPTSRLVQDL
-1999 QHFPRVQVKLRLI
+1999 QYFPHVQVKLGLNRREVNGGKSPSLNI
-2012 KKDANNGK
+2012 K
-2020 LSLGIRLEKINAK
+2020 LEK
-2033 KNSSRAFAP
+2033 KNSRRKSSRAFAP
-2042 RFPKLKDEA
+2042 RFPKVKDEA
-2051 WWMVLGNTNTSEL
+2051 WWLVLGNTSTSEL
-2064 YAVKRVSFPDRLVT
+2064 FALKRVTFSDHLVT
-2078 QMELPSSPFTHEG
+2078 NMELPSEPTALQG
-2091 IKFILVSDCYL
+2091 TKLIIVSDCYL
-2102 GFEQEHSLEDLIN
+2102 GFEQEHPIGEIN
-2115 PQRPEARR
+2115 IQHATSY

>member
-1 MLLHLPRLTNSLREP
+1 MLIQLPRLTSSLRSP
-16 FDVDQAYL
+16 FDIDQAYL
-24 QRKLILRN
+24 QRKVLLQN
-32 LSKPR
+32 YLKKP
-37 NAASSLDESQ
+37 NNTANSLHESE
-47 LARKIVHQWEQAPIE
+47 LARKIIDGWEEASTE
-62 VRQAYKQFIGAV
+62 VRQAYRQFIGGV
-74 AELIDRDLPSEE
+74 VELIDGEVQSEE
-86 FQEVALNAYRLY
+86 FREVALNVYRIFGEEE
-98 CVSDDEQEG
+98 S
-107 NVGRIKADKKL
+107 ADSNFTQKKSK
-118 ELQKLIGHAISDS
+118 LQKLIGHAVSDAR
-131 SLQKVVSLAQKLS
+131 LQKVAALS
-144 KLQPGHSGALLVTE
+144 QRLYGLQPRNSGAALIVE
-158 TRDNGTGDELE
+158 SHVNGSGDDLE
-169 FGANL
+169 FGADL
-174 NFQAPSRFLV
+174 AFQAPARFLV
-184 DVSLEDEELLGNE
+184 DTSLEDGELLGEE
-197 SACPSSS
+197 SAAPLSM
-204 FNEGWLDPKDTWHHP
+204 FHDGWYDHGDPGQNHSTTDGGN
-219 FTSEGVSFTL
+219 FDL
-229 SWLRGECEKIVR
+229 SWLRDACDQIVG
-241 ESTSQLT
+241 ESTSQLS
-248 QDDLAMA
+248 QDDLPMA

-278 DSAFDTVQ
+278 DSAFEIVQ
-286 ELLSHRKELV
+286 DLILHRKELV
-296 DAIHHGFTVLKSD
+296 DAIHRGLSLLKSD
-309 KTSSN
+309 KMASN

-325 VTVQTESERQIDK
+325 VTIQTESAKQIDK
-338 LRRKEEKRNRRGSEF
+338 LRRKEEKRNRRG
-353 GTEGDV
+353 TEHGVESDV
-359 SSTKFSSLLEA
+359 AVASFSSLLQA
-370 SERKNVIDDLIGS
+370 SERKNPFDNLIGS
-383 GQGPNSLPVTAL
+383 GPGPHSLSVTAL
-395 PQGTYRKYQKGY
+395 PQGTVRKHYKGY
-407 EEVIIPPTPTAQMKP
+407 EEVIIPPTPTTEMKP

-428 IKELDEFAQTA
+428 IKELDDFAQAA

-448 IQSRIFQTVY
+448 IQSWIFQTVY
-458 YSNENVLVCA
+458 YTNENILVCA

-483 HEVGKHF
+483 HEIGQHF
-490 KDGYLHKEEFKIVY
+490 KDGYLHKDEFKIVY
-504 VAPMKALAAEVTA
+504 VAPMKALAAEVTST
-517 AFSRRLSPLNMI
+517 FSHRLSPLNMT
-529 VKELTGDM
+529 VRELTGDM

-589 PVIEAI
+589 PVIEAL
-595 VARTLRQAGSYNLV
+595 VARTLRQV
-609 ESTQSMIRIVGLSAT
+609 ESTQTMIRIVGLSAT

-633 FLRVNSDTGL
+633 FLRVSPETGL

-654 LAQQYIGISEPNFAA
+654 LAQQYIGISEQNFAA
-669 RNELLN
+669 RKDLLN
-675 NICYKKVV
+675 EICYKKVV
-683 ESIKQGH
+683 DSLKQGH

-695 VHSRKDTVKTADALC
+695 VHSRKDTAKTAEKL
-710 HNVMVMQEV
+710 VE
-719 SENFII
+719 
-725 NEQLDLARGFGETE
+725 LARNNEDVE
-739 LFTNETHPQYQ
+739 LFRNDEHPQFA
-750 LIKKEVVKSR
+750 LFKKEVMKSR
-760 NKDLVKL
+760 NKDLVEL
-767 FDFGAGVHHAGML
+767 FGSGVGVHHAGML
-780 RSDRS
+780 RADRG
-785 LTERLFSDGL
+785 LTERLFSGGL

-817 IKGTQIYDPK
+817 IKGTQLYDPK
-827 AGGWRDVGMLD
+827 AGGWRDLGMLD

-859 ITSHDKLTYYLRLL
+859 ITSHEKLAYYLRLL
-873 TSQLPI
+873 TCQLPI

-886 LKDNLNAEVVLGT
+886 LKDNLNAEVALGT

-912 TYLFIRMRLNPL
+912 TYLFIRMRQNPL

-930 DEIIADPSL
+930 DEVIEDPSL

-950 ARSLDKAKM
+950 ARALDKAKM

-984 YSSVETYNEMLKRHM
+984 YSSVETYNELLRRHM
-999 SDNEVINMVAHSS
+999 NDSEVIDMVAHSS
-1012 EFENIVVRDEEQN
+1012 EFENIVVREEEQN
-1025 ELENLLR
+1025 ELEMLLR
-1032 TSCPVEVKG
+1032 SSCPLEVRG

-1061 SIDTFSLVSDAA
+1061 SIDTFSLVSDAS
-1073 YISASLARIVRALF
+1073 YISASLARIMRALF
-1087 ETCLRRGWCE
+1087 EICLRRGWSE
-1097 MTLFMLDYC
+1097 MSLFMLEYC

-1118 PLRQFDRDIPSDILR
+1118 PLRQFDKDLSAEILR

-1138 EADLDRLHEMEEK
+1138 GSDLDHLQEMEEK
-1151 DIGALIRYA
+1151 DIGTLIRYA

-1171 YFPWINLSATVS
+1171 YFPRIQLSATVS
-1183 PITRTVLKV
+1183 PITRTVLKL
-1192 DLLITPD
+1192 DLLIIPE
-1199 FTWKDRFHGAVQR
+1199 FIWKDRFHGAAQR

-1229 LFTLTKRMARGE
+1229 LLTLTKRMIRGE
-1241 PQKLSFTV
+1241 PHKLSFTV
-1249 PIFEPHPPQYFIHA
+1249 PIFEPHPPQYYIRA
-1263 ISDSWLQSETFYTIS
+1263 VSDSWLHAESFYTIS
-1278 FNNLQLPESRTSHTE
+1278 FHNLALPEARTSHTE

-1298 PLPVTSLGNAT
+1298 PLPVTSLGNNT

-1320 PIQTQAFHVLYHT
+1320 PIQTQIFHILYHS
-1333 DHNVLLGA
+1333 DNNVLLGA
-1341 PTGSGKTISAELAML
+1341 PTGSGKTIAAELAML
-1356 HLFNTQQDMKV
+1356 RLFSTQPDMKV
-1367 VYIAP
+1367 IYIAP
-1372 LKAIVRERMHDWKK
+1372 LKAIVRERMNDWRKH
-1386 RLVSQLG
+1386 LVSHLG
-1393 KKMVEMTGDYTPDL
+1393 KQMVEMTGDYTPDL

-1437 KVGLMVLDEIH
+1437 KVGLVILDEIH

-1474 AVRFVGLSTALANAG
+1474 AVRFVGLSTALANAS
-1489 DLADWLGVEEAG
+1489 DLADWLGVGEIG
-1501 FFNFKPSVRPVPLE
+1501 LFNFKPSVRPVPLE

-1538 AAISTHSPTKPVL
+1538 AAICTHSPTKPVI

-1566 LIQFASSDENPRDF
+1566 LIQFAASDEHPRQF
-1580 LSIPEEALQM
+1580 LSMTEEVLQM

-1616 DKDRSLVEELFAN
+1616 ERDRSLVEELFAN

-1661 GKTKRYVDFP
+1661 GKAKRYVDFP

-1683 RPQFDQHGKAVILVH
+1683 RPQYDQHGKAVILVH

-1718 LKEQLHEHINAE
+1718 LREQLHEHINAE
-1730 IISGTIC
+1730 IVTGTIC
-1737 HKEDAVHY
+1737 HKEDAMHY

-1756 VNPAYYGVE
+1756 VNPAYYGLE
-1765 NTDEESISS
+1765 NAEAETLNS
-1774 YLSRLVQNTFED
+1774 YLSRLVQTTFED
-1786 LEDSGCIKV
+1786 LEDSGCIKMDEENV
-1795 NEDGVQP
+1795 ESMV
-1802 MMLGSLAS
+1802 LGTIAS

-1815 YLTVSMFGSNI
+1815 YMTVSMFGSNI
-1826 GPDTSLEV
+1826 GPDTSLEM
-1834 FLHIVS
+1834 FLHILS

-1845 NELPV
+1845 DELPV

-1860 LSKRVRFPVDNNR
+1860 LSGRVRYMVDKNG
-1873 LDDPHVKTNL
+1873 LDDPHVKANL

-1897 DYVTDLKSVMD
+1897 DYVTDLKSVLD

-1917 IDVCANS
+1917 IDICANS
-1924 GWLSSSIIC
+1924 GWLSASVNC

-1944 WLDSSLWMLPCMND
+1944 WFDKDSSLWMLPCMNE
-1958 DLADNLSKRAISS
+1958 DLQQSLRKRGIST
-1971 VQQLLDLPRH
+1971 VQQLLDLPGA
-1981 TLQSVIGN
+1981 TLQAMIGN
-1989 FPVSRMYQDL
+1989 FPASRFYQDL
-1999 QHFPRVQVKLRLI
+1999 QNFPCIRMKLRVE
-2012 KKDANNGK
+2012 KKDIDGRK
-2020 LSLGIRLEKINAK
+2020 SLALKIKLEKTNRK
-2033 KNSSRAFAP
+2033 QNRSRAFTP

-2051 WWMVLGNTNTSEL
+2051 WWLVLGNTSTSEL
-2064 YAVKRVSFPDRLVT
+2064 YALKRVSFTDHLVT
-2078 QMELPSSPFTHEG
+2078 HMELPSTLTSVQG
-2091 IKFILVSDCYL
+2091 MKLMLVSDCYI
-2102 GFEQEHSLEDLIN
+2102 GFEQEHSVEELIKS
-2115 PQRPEARR
+2115 QQTEAGD